1 MRKQLLLMLSL
12 LLYAVGMAAQQP
24 DWGYN
29 PNAYPDEHVIYVG
42 LVDDQGSAVQ
52 SFNENTY
59 LGAFIDGEC
68 RGLAKVSQKS
78 VSDTKTIY
86 YFALRVKGSDTD
98 NGKAISFRLS
108 VPGANT
114 SYIYNDLQPAA
125 DAVTYTNKKTTGT
138 LSDLF
143 PLKFIQPLYYAFTQ
157 ETVSVKVGEQLNLL
171 DYITFEPANANIPE
185 LNWNMYDESWRENVN
200 IEGNKLTAIKSTG
213 KYGAV
218 GIFPKLWDMKN
229 TGDHT
234 SINVRVIQPATS
246 IELRDEYKNGI
257 TVNLGDTAAL
267 NTVLRSGYTTSPA
280 DCNEEL
286 TWKSS
291 DETALLP
298 MIGSDIGKFNPVKAG
313 TYTMTLSGENASV
326 DLKVTVIKPVEYI
339 NPVGTVKVIKM
350 YVGENLLDILPSG
363 YKVMPEDAAD
373 RSVRYE
379 VNQSYSDQ
387 GVYEDGDG
395 AYKYTDIFGNLY
407 FNEGDEMIALKSGRV
422 RVTIRSV
429 QNPQASCEYEV
440 IVKDGPT
447 SITFKQEE
455 MTFLLPIKDTDKSDI
470 SEDIR
475 NNIIMTPSWPKYDEN
490 ESYDKR
496 STLLYIQ
503 FVKDVTSDT
512 EVITLDYDFTEDKLS
527 ASIVNAG
534 RGSVGVIYLSER
546 TVASEEGLKNEE
558 VEIMKKFSVV
568 VMESLKGFNVDNY
581 VEMVSTETR
590 DFVLTPDPVGAEVDP
605 SRVEVTITPNSYL
618 PEEWKSMVEIV
629 PTDESKLNYTIIPHS
644 VGRATISVKL
654 DGVEVA
660 TSNVLIGQRYM
671 QKAGW
676 KWTSF
681 YAGGVRWNSP
691 EYELG
696 NVVEEIRS
704 EDALLHND
712 PEYGYFGDLNS
723 LGTGTCYKIKVKEE
737 EPGLLDL
744 RIMYTGAYEDMQT
757 HRQIVPM
764 WNWLGNPYQYDHDIN
779 SVFSTED
786 SNANNFNVGDR
797 IVSKDDGFAEYNG
810 EKWTGTLITL
820 HAGLGYMYFNA
831 GSENVDMEYQRESLM
846 PQGTPV
852 MNAPQHKQS
861 VWTYNSAPFA
871 DNMTIV
877 ADLGND
883 YSAER
888 FTVGAFVGDECRG
901 EGEMI
906 DGKCFITVHADKGE
920 TISFKLHDAVSG
932 EMRTINEQMPF
943 AKMAGSLRAPQRLT
957 VGGIVTGITSADI
970 ASSGIAIV
978 DGQITVQGM
987 DVADIIVCNAS
998 GAVVST
1004 GETTVAGLPSGV
1016 YVVKVKTKDGKTVT
1030 KKLVK

>member
-1 MRKQLLLMLSL
+1 MLSL

-52 SFNENTY
+52 SFNDNTY

-68 RGLAKVSQKS
+68 RGLAKVSRYS
-78 VSDTKTIY
+78 VSDTQTIY
-86 YFALRVKGSDTD
+86 YFALRVKGTNTD
-98 NGKAISFRLS
+98 NGKAISYRLS
-108 VPGANT
+108 EGGNHSFVF
-114 SYIYNDLQPAA
+114 NDLKPAA
-125 DAVTYTNKKTTGT
+125 NAVTYTNNGTTGK
-138 LSDLF
+138 LSALYQ
-143 PLKFIQPLYYAFTQ
+143 LTFIRPGYYSIVQP
-157 ETVSVKVGEQLNLL
+157 EVSVKVGAEFNLL
-171 DYITFEPANANIPE
+171 DHITFEPANANIPE
-185 LNWNMYDESWRENVN
+185 MNWTMGQGEKENEYAS
-200 IEGNKLTAIKSTG
+200 IKGNTFKALKSTG
-213 KYGAV
+213 KYGSV
-218 GIFPKLWDMKN
+218 SVSPNLWGMKP
-229 TGDHT
+229 TGQYT
-234 SINVRVIQPATS
+234 KVSVRVIQPATS
-246 IELRDEYKNGI
+246 IELRDEYKNCI

-267 NTVLRSGYTTSPA
+267 NTVLRSGYTTAPD

-291 DETALLP
+291 DETAILP
-298 MIGSDIGKFNPVKAG
+298 MIGSDIGKFNPVKTG

-326 DLKVTVIKPVEYI
+326 DLNVTVIKPVKYI
-339 NPVGTVKVIKM
+339 EMVGSVKTIKM
-350 YVGENLLDILPSG
+350 FLGENLLDILPAG
-363 YKVMPEDAAD
+363 YKVMPEDATD
-373 RSVRYE
+373 RSVHYK
-379 VNQSYSDQ
+379 VNQSFSDQ

-395 AYKYTDIFGNLY
+395 AYMYTDIFGDEY
-407 FNEGDEMIALKSGRV
+407 FNEGDEMIALKPGRV
-422 RVTIRSV
+422 RVTINST
-429 QNPQASCEYEV
+429 QNSRAYCEYEV
-440 IVKDGPT
+440 IVKRGPT
-447 SITFKQEE
+447 NITFKQEE
-455 MTFLLPIKDTDKSDI
+455 MTFLMPRKDTDKWDI

-475 NNIIMTPSWPKYDEN
+475 NNIIMTPSWPKYDEY
-490 ESYDKR
+490 EEYDIAQSDLDIRSYTKAVH
-496 STLLYIQ
+496 LY
-503 FVKDVTSDT
+503 
-512 EVITLDYDFTEDKLS
+512 YDFKNDILS
-527 ASIVNAG
+527 ALIDSIGGG
-534 RGSVGVIYLSER
+534 RINVSYSSER
-546 TVASEEGLKNEE
+546 TIATEEGLQNDEYR
-558 VEIMKKFSVV
+558 ISNHFNITIL
-568 VMESLKGFNVDNY
+568 ESLKGFKVDGY
-581 VEMVSTETR
+581 VDMVSTETR
-590 DFVLTPDPVGAEVDP
+590 DFVLTPDPVDAEVDP
-605 SRVEVTITPNSYL
+605 SRVEVTIVDANV
-618 PEEWKSMVEIV
+618 PEMWKSIVEIE
-629 PTDESKLNYTIIPHS
+629 PTDETKLNYTINPRS
-644 VGRATISVKL
+644 VGTATISVKL
-654 DGVEVA
+654 DGEEVA
-660 TSNVLIGQRYM
+660 TSFVRIGQRYM

-681 YAGGVRWNSP
+681 YAGGVSWNSP

-712 PEYGYFGDLNS
+712 PEYGYFGDINRLES
-723 LGTGTCYKIKVKEE
+723 GTCSKIKVKEE

-744 RIMYTGAYEDMQT
+744 RIMYTGAYEDMRT

-786 SNANNFNVGDR
+786 ANANKFNVGDR
-797 IVSKDDGFAEYNG
+797 IVSKDNGFAEYNG
-810 EKWTGTLITL
+810 EKWTGTLTTL

-831 GSENVDMEYQRESLM
+831 ASDTIDMEYQREGRM

-957 VGGIVTGITSADI
+957 VGGIVTGITAADI
-970 ASSGIAIV
+970 ASSGIAVV

-987 DVADIIVCNAS
+987 DVADVIVCNAS

-1004 GETTVAGLPSGV
+1004 GETTVTGLPSGV

>member
-1 MRKQLLLMLSL
+1 
-12 LLYAVGMAAQQP
+12 MAAQQP

-42 LVDDQGSAVQ
+42 LTEGSLDNCGQ
-52 SFNENTY
+52 KELPENTY

-68 RGLAKVSQKS
+68 RGLAKVQKKSLS
-78 VSDTKTIY
+78 VALTIN
-86 YFALRVKGSDTD
+86 YFPLRVKGDTND
-98 NGKAISFRLS
+98 EGKAISFRLLY
-108 VPGANT
+108 PGGQL
-114 SYIYNDLQPAA
+114 SYVYDLQPAA

-143 PLKFIQPLYYAFTQ
+143 PLKFIQPLYYGFTQ
-157 ETVSVKVGEQLNLL
+157 ETVSVKVGEQINLL

-185 LNWNMYDESWRENVN
+185 LNWNMYEESENVI

-213 KYGAV
+213 KYGSV
-218 GIFPKLWDMKN
+218 GVFPKLWDMKN
-229 TGDHT
+229 TGQYSD
-234 SINVRVIQPATS
+234 INIRVIQPATS

-267 NTVLRSGYTTSPA
+267 NTVLRSGYTTAPA

-291 DETALLP
+291 DETAIRP
-298 MIGSDIGKFNPVKAG
+298 MTSESNLGKFEPVKTG

-326 DLKVTVIKPVEYI
+326 DLKVTVIKPVESI
-339 NPVGTVKVIKM
+339 IPVGSVKTIKM
-350 YVGENLLDILPSG
+350 FVGENLLNILPSG
-363 YKVMPEDAAD
+363 YKVMPEDATD
-373 RSVRYE
+373 RSVKYE
-379 VNQSYSDQ
+379 VNQSFSDQ

-395 AYKYTDIFGNLY
+395 AYKYTDIFGDLY
-407 FNEGDEMIALKSGRV
+407 FNEGDEMIALKPGRV
-422 RVTIRSV
+422 RVTINST
-429 QNPQASCEYEV
+429 QNSRAYCEYEV
-440 IVKDGPT
+440 IVKRGPT
-447 SITFKQEE
+447 NITFKQEE
-455 MTFLLPIKDTDKSDI
+455 MTFLMPRKDTDKWDI

-475 NNIIMTPSWPKYDEN
+475 NNIIMTPSWPKYEEYEEYDIA
-490 ESYDKR
+490 ESDLDILSFTKAVN
-496 STLLYIQ
+496 LYYN
-503 FVKDVTSDT
+503 FEKDS
-512 EVITLDYDFTEDKLS
+512 LS
-527 ASIVNAG
+527 ASIDSIGGG
-534 RGSVGVIYLSER
+534 RINVSYSSER
-546 TVASEEGLKNEE
+546 TIATEEGLQNDEYR
-558 VEIMKKFSVV
+558 ISNHFNITIL
-568 VMESLKGFNVDNY
+568 ESLKGFKVDEY

-590 DFVLTPDPVGAEVDP
+590 DFVLTPDPVDAEVDP
-605 SRVEVTITPNSYL
+605 SRVEVTIVDASV
-618 PEEWKSMVEIV
+618 PEMWKSIVEIV
-629 PTDESKLNYTIIPHS
+629 PTDETMLNYTIKPHS

-660 TSNVLIGQRYM
+660 TSYVGIGQRYI

-676 KWTSF
+676 KWTSL
-681 YAGGVRWNSP
+681 YSGGVSWNSP

-696 NVVEEIRS
+696 DVVEEIRS

-712 PEYGYFGDLNS
+712 PEYGYFGDLNRLES
-723 LGTGTCYKIKVKEE
+723 GTCYKIKVKEE
-737 EPGLLDL
+737 EPGLLNL
-744 RIMYTGAYEDMQT
+744 RIYPGGYEDMRPY
-757 HRQIVPM
+757 RQIVPM

-786 SNANNFNVGDR
+786 ANANKFNVGDR
-797 IVSKDDGFAEYNG
+797 IVSKDNGFAEYNG
-810 EKWTGTLITL
+810 EKWTGTLTTL

-831 GSENVDMEYQRESLM
+831 ASDTINMELKYEWNM

-957 VGGIVTGITSADI
+957 VGGIVTGITAADI
-970 ASSGIAIV
+970 ASSGIAVV

-987 DVADIIVCNAS
+987 DVADVIVCNAS

-1004 GETTVAGLPSGV
+1004 GETTVTGLPSGV

>member
-1 MRKQLLLMLSL
+1 MLSL

-42 LVDDQGSAVQ
+42 LVDDQGNAVQ
-52 SFNENTY
+52 SFNDNTY
-59 LGAFIDGEC
+59 LGAFIEGEC
-68 RGLAKVSQKS
+68 RGLAKVSRYS
-78 VSDTKTIY
+78 VSDTQTIY
-86 YFALRVKGSDTD
+86 YFALRVKGTNTD
-98 NGKAISFRLS
+98 NGKAISYRLS
-108 VPGANT
+108 VGGNQ
-114 SYIYNDLQPAA
+114 SFVFNDLKPAA
-125 DAVTYTNKKTTGT
+125 NAVTYTNNGTTGK
-138 LSDLF
+138 LSALYQ
-143 PLKFIQPLYYAFTQ
+143 LTFIRPGYYSIVQP
-157 ETVSVKVGEQLNLL
+157 EVSVKVGAEFNLL
-171 DYITFEPANANIPE
+171 DHITFEPANANIPE
-185 LNWNMYDESWRENVN
+185 MNWTMGQGEKENEYAS
-200 IEGNKLTAIKSTG
+200 IKGNTFKALKSTG
-213 KYGAV
+213 KYSWVNVSPNLLG
-218 GIFPKLWDMKN
+218 MKP
-229 TGDHT
+229 TGQYT
-234 SINVRVIQPATS
+234 TVSVRVIQPATS

-267 NTVLRSGYTTSPA
+267 NTVLRSGYTTAPA
-280 DCNEEL
+280 DCNEKL

-291 DETALLP
+291 DETAILP
-298 MIGSDIGKFNPVKAG
+298 MEGNDIGKFEPVKTG

-339 NPVGTVKVIKM
+339 TPVGRVKEIKM
-350 YVGENLLDILPSG
+350 YIGDNLLSILPSG
-363 YKVMPEDAAD
+363 YKVMPEDATD

-379 VNQSYSDQ
+379 VLPSYNQDQ
-387 GVYEDGDG
+387 EFKYNEILEDNGSEG
-395 AYKYTDIFGNLY
+395 IFARKPGRAR
-407 FNEGDEMIALKSGRV
+407 IAIISN
-422 RVTIRSV
+422 
-429 QNPQASCEYEV
+429 QNPQATCTYEV

-447 SITFKQEE
+447 NITFKQEE
-455 MTFLLPIKDTDKSDI
+455 MTFLMPIKDTDKWDI

-475 NNIIMTPSWPKYDEN
+475 NNIIMTPSWPKYEEY
-490 ESYDKR
+490 ESYDIAQ
-496 STLLYIQ
+496 SNLDISSLTDA
-503 FVKDVTSDT
+503 VKLS
-512 EVITLDYDFTEDKLS
+512 YDFKKDSLS
-527 ASIVNAG
+527 ASVVK
-534 RGSVGVIYLSER
+534 VGEGWIDISYSSER
-546 TVASEEGLKNEE
+546 TIATEEGLQNDEYYISNHFH
-558 VEIMKKFSVV
+558 VTIL
-568 VMESLKGFNVDNY
+568 ESLKGFKVDGY
-581 VEMVSTETR
+581 VDMVSTETR

-605 SRVEVTITPNSYL
+605 SRVEVTITPNTYVS
-618 PEEWKSMVEIV
+618 EEWKSIVEIE
-629 PTDESKLNYTIIPHS
+629 PTDETMLNYTIKPHS

-654 DGVEVA
+654 DGEEVA
-660 TSNVLIGQRYM
+660 TSYVSIGQRYM

-681 YAGGVRWNSP
+681 YGGGVRWNSP

-712 PEYGYFGDLNS
+712 PEYGYFGDIYS
-723 LGTGTCYKIKVKEE
+723 LETGECYKIKVKEE

-744 RIMYTGAYEDMQT
+744 RIMYTGGYEDMQT

-779 SVFSTED
+779 SVFVKEE
-786 SNANNFNVGDR
+786 NRNVFNVGDR
-797 IVSKDDGFAEYNG
+797 IVSKDNGFAEYNG
-810 EKWTGTLITL
+810 EKWTGTLTTL

-831 GSENVDMEYQRESLM
+831 GSENVDMEYLHEGSM

-920 TISFKLHDAVSG
+920 TISFKLHDAVSD

-957 VGGIVTGITSADI
+957 VGGIVTGITAADI
-970 ASSGIAIV
+970 ASSGIAVV

-987 DVADIIVCNAS
+987 DVADVIVCNAS

>member
-1 MRKQLLLMLSL
+1 MLSL

-29 PNAYPDEHVIYVG
+29 PNAYPDEHVIFVG
-42 LVDDQGSAVQ
+42 LVDDQGNAVQ
-52 SFNENTY
+52 SFNDNTY

-68 RGLAKVSQKS
+68 RGLAKVSRYS
-78 VSDTKTIY
+78 VSDTQTIY
-86 YFALRVKGSDTD
+86 YFALRVKGTNTD
-98 NGKAISFRLS
+98 NGKAISYRLS
-108 VPGANT
+108 VGGNQ
-114 SYIYNDLQPAA
+114 SFVFNDLKPAA
-125 DAVTYTNKKTTGT
+125 NAVTYTNNGTTGK
-138 LSDLF
+138 LSALYQ
-143 PLKFIQPLYYAFTQ
+143 LTFIRPGYYSIVQP
-157 ETVSVKVGEQLNLL
+157 EVSVKVGAEFNLL
-171 DYITFEPANANIPE
+171 DHITFEPANANIPE
-185 LNWNMYDESWRENVN
+185 MNWTMGQGEKENEYAS
-200 IEGNKLTAIKSTG
+200 IKGNTFKALKSTG
-213 KYGAV
+213 KYGWV
-218 GIFPKLWDMKN
+218 NVSPNLLGMKP
-229 TGDHT
+229 TGQYT
-234 SINVRVIQPATS
+234 EVSVRVIQPATS

-267 NTVLRSGYTTSPA
+267 NTVLRSGYTTAPA

-291 DETALLP
+291 DETAIRP
-298 MIGSDIGKFNPVKAG
+298 MEGNDIGKFNPVKTG

-339 NPVGTVKVIKM
+339 NPVGRVKEIKM
-350 YVGENLLDILPSG
+350 YIGNNLLDILPSG
-363 YKVMPEDAAD
+363 YKVMPEDATD

-379 VNQSYSDQ
+379 VLPSYNQDQ
-387 GVYEDGDG
+387 EFKYNEILEDKGSEG
-395 AYKYTDIFGNLY
+395 IFARKPGRAR
-407 FNEGDEMIALKSGRV
+407 IAIISN
-422 RVTIRSV
+422 
-429 QNPQASCEYEV
+429 QNPQATCTYEV

-447 SITFKQEE
+447 NITFKQEE
-455 MTFLLPIKDTDKSDI
+455 MTFLMPIKDTDKWDI

-475 NNIIMTPSWPKYDEN
+475 NNIIMTPSWPKYEEY
-490 ESYDKR
+490 ESYDIAQ
-496 STLLYIQ
+496 SNLDISSLTDA
-503 FVKDVTSDT
+503 VKLS
-512 EVITLDYDFTEDKLS
+512 YDFKKDIIS
-527 ASIVNAG
+527 ASIVK
-534 RGSVGVIYLSER
+534 VGEGWIDISYSSER
-546 TVASEEGLKNEE
+546 TIATEEGLQNDEYYISNHFH
-558 VEIMKKFSVV
+558 VTIL
-568 VMESLKGFNVDNY
+568 ESLKGFNVDGY

-605 SRVEVTITPNSYL
+605 SRVEVTITPDSYVS
-618 PEEWKSMVEIV
+618 EEWKSMVEIV
-629 PTDESKLNYTIIPHS
+629 PTDETMLNYTIRPHS

-660 TSNVLIGQRYM
+660 TSHVGIGQRYM

-676 KWTSF
+676 KWTSL
-681 YAGGVRWNSP
+681 YSGGVSWNSP

-696 NVVEEIRS
+696 DVVEEIRS

-712 PEYGYFGDLNS
+712 PEYGYFGDLNR
-723 LGTGTCYKIKVKEE
+723 LEPGTCYKIKVKEE
-737 EPGLLDL
+737 EPGLLNL
-744 RIMYTGAYEDMQT
+744 RIYPGGYEDMRPY
-757 HRQIVPM
+757 RQIVPM

-786 SNANNFNVGDR
+786 AYANKFNVGDR
-797 IVSKDDGFAEYNG
+797 IVSKDNGFAEYNG
-810 EKWTGTLITL
+810 EKWTGTLTTL

-831 GSENVDMEYQRESLM
+831 ASDTINMELKYEWNM

-871 DNMTIV
+871 DNMTII

-957 VGGIVTGITSADI
+957 VGGIVTGITAADI
-970 ASSGIAIV
+970 ASSGIAVV

-987 DVADIIVCNAS
+987 DVADVIVCNAS

>member
-1 MRKQLLLMLSL
+1 
-12 LLYAVGMAAQQP
+12 MAAQQP

-42 LVDDQGSAVQ
+42 LVDDKGSAVQ
-52 SFNENTY
+52 SFNDNTY

-68 RGLAKVSQKS
+68 RGLAKVSRYS
-78 VSDTKTIY
+78 VSDTQTIY
-86 YFALRVKGSDTD
+86 YFALRVKGTNTD
-98 NGKAISFRLS
+98 NGKAISYRLS
-108 VPGANT
+108 VGGNH
-114 SYIYNDLQPAA
+114 SFVFNDLKPAA
-125 DAVTYTNKKTTGT
+125 NAVTYTNNGTTGK
-138 LSDLF
+138 LSALYQ
-143 PLKFIQPLYYAFTQ
+143 LTFIRPGYYSIVQP
-157 ETVSVKVGEQLNLL
+157 EVRVKVGAEFNLL

-185 LNWNMYDESWRENVN
+185 MDWTMGQGEKENEYAS
-200 IEGNKLTAIKSTG
+200 IKGNTFKAFKSTG
-213 KYGAV
+213 KYGSV
-218 GIFPKLWDMKN
+218 SVSPNLWGMKP
-229 TGDHT
+229 TGQYT
-234 SINVRVIQPATS
+234 KVSVRVIQPATS

-267 NTVLRSGYTTSPA
+267 NTVLRSGYTTAPA

-291 DETALLP
+291 DETAILP

-326 DLKVTVIKPVEYI
+326 DLKVTVIKPVE
-339 NPVGTVKVIKM
+339 KIKM
-350 YVGENLLDILPSG
+350 VGSVKTIKMFLGENLLDILPAG
-363 YKVMPEDAAD
+363 YKVMPEDATD
-373 RSVRYE
+373 RSVHYE
-379 VNQSYSDQ
+379 VNQGYYQ
-387 GVYEDGDG
+387 GVHEDVDG
-395 AYKYTDIFGNLY
+395 TYKYTDIFGDEF
-407 FNEGDEMIALKSGRV
+407 FNEGDEMIALKPGRV

-440 IVKDGPT
+440 IVKRGPT
-447 SITFKQEE
+447 NITFKQEE
-455 MTFLLPIKDTDKSDI
+455 MTFLMPRKDTDKWDI

-475 NNIIMTPSWPKYDEN
+475 NNIIMTPSWPKYDKYE
-490 ESYDKR
+490 EYDIAQSDLDILSFTKAVH
-496 STLLYIQ
+496 LY
-503 FVKDVTSDT
+503 
-512 EVITLDYDFTEDKLS
+512 YDFKNDILS
-527 ASIVNAG
+527 ALIDSIGQGWIDV
-534 RGSVGVIYLSER
+534 SYSSER
-546 TVASEEGLKNEE
+546 TIATETGLQNDKYRISNHFN
-558 VEIMKKFSVV
+558 ITIL
-568 VMESLKGFNVDNY
+568 ESLKGFKVDGY
-581 VEMVSTETR
+581 VDMVSTETR
-590 DFVLTPDPVGAEVDP
+590 DFVLTPDPVDAEVDP
-605 SRVEVTITPNSYL
+605 SRVEVTITPDSYVS
-618 PEEWKSMVEIV
+618 EEWKSIVEIV
-629 PTDESKLNYTIIPHS
+629 PTDETMLNYTIKPHS
-644 VGRATISVKL
+644 VGNATISVKL

-660 TSNVLIGQRYM
+660 TSHVGIGQRYM

-676 KWTSF
+676 KWASL
-681 YAGGVRWNSP
+681 YGGGVRWNSP

-712 PEYGYFGDLNS
+712 PEYGYFGDINRLES
-723 LGTGTCYKIKVKEE
+723 GTCYKIKVKEE

-744 RIMYTGAYEDMQT
+744 RIMYTGAYEDMRT

-786 SNANNFNVGDR
+786 AYANKFNVGDR

-810 EKWTGTLITL
+810 EKWTGTLTTL

-831 GSENVDMEYQRESLM
+831 ASDTIDMEYLRESLM

-957 VGGIVTGITSADI
+957 VGGIVTGITAADI
-970 ASSGIAIV
+970 ASSGIAVV

-987 DVADIIVCNAS
+987 DVADVIVCNAS

-1004 GETTVAGLPSGV
+1004 GETTVTGLPSGV

>member
-1 MRKQLLLMLSL
+1 MLSL

-29 PNAYPDEHVIYVG
+29 PNAYPDEHVIFVG

-52 SFNENTY
+52 SFNDNTY

-68 RGLAKVSQKS
+68 RGLAKVSRYS
-78 VSDTKTIY
+78 VSDTQTIY
-86 YFALRVKGSDTD
+86 YFALRVKGTNTD
-98 NGKAISFRLS
+98 NGKAISYRLS
-108 VPGANT
+108 VGGNQ
-114 SYIYNDLQPAA
+114 SFVFNDLKPAA
-125 DAVTYTNKKTTGT
+125 NAVTYTNNGTTGK
-138 LSDLF
+138 LSALYQ
-143 PLKFIQPLYYAFTQ
+143 LTFIRPGYYSIVQP
-157 ETVSVKVGEQLNLL
+157 EVNVKVGAEFNLL
-171 DYITFEPANANIPE
+171 DHITFEPANANIPE
-185 LNWNMYDESWRENVN
+185 MNWTMGQGEKENEYAS
-200 IEGNKLTAIKSTG
+200 IKGNTFKALKSTG
-213 KYGAV
+213 KYIWVSVSPNLLG
-218 GIFPKLWDMKN
+218 MKP
-229 TGDHT
+229 TGQYT
-234 SINVRVIQPATS
+234 EISVRVIQPATS

-267 NTVLRSGYTTSPA
+267 NTVLRSGYTTAPA

-291 DETALLP
+291 DETAILP
-298 MIGSDIGKFNPVKAG
+298 MEGNDIGKFNPVKTG

-339 NPVGTVKVIKM
+339 NPVGRVKEIKM
-350 YVGENLLDILPSG
+350 YIGDNLLDILPSG
-363 YKVMPEDAAD
+363 YKVMPEDATD

-379 VNQSYSDQ
+379 VLPSYNQDQ
-387 GVYEDGDG
+387 EFKYNEILEDKGSEG
-395 AYKYTDIFGNLY
+395 IFARKPGRAR
-407 FNEGDEMIALKSGRV
+407 IAIISN
-422 RVTIRSV
+422 
-429 QNPQASCEYEV
+429 QNPQASCTYEV

-447 SITFKQEE
+447 NITFKQEE
-455 MTFLLPIKDTDKSDI
+455 MTFLMPIKDTDKWDI

-475 NNIIMTPSWPKYDEN
+475 NNIIMTPSWPKYEEY
-490 ESYDKR
+490 ESYDIAQ
-496 STLLYIQ
+496 SNLDISSLTDA
-503 FVKDVTSDT
+503 VKLS
-512 EVITLDYDFTEDKLS
+512 YDFKKDIIS
-527 ASIVNAG
+527 ASVVK
-534 RGSVGVIYLSER
+534 VGEGWIDISYSSER
-546 TVASEEGLKNEE
+546 TIATEEGLQNDEYYISNHFH
-558 VEIMKKFSVV
+558 VTIL
-568 VMESLKGFNVDNY
+568 ESLKGFKVDGY
-581 VEMVSTETR
+581 VDMVSTETR
-590 DFVLTPDPVGAEVDP
+590 DFVLTPDPVDAEVDP
-605 SRVEVTITPNSYL
+605 SRVEVTIEDASV
-618 PEEWKSMVEIV
+618 PEMWKSIVEIV
-629 PTDESKLNYTIIPHS
+629 PTDETMLNYTIRPHS

-660 TSNVLIGQRYM
+660 TSHVGIGQRYM

-676 KWTSF
+676 KWTSL
-681 YAGGVRWNSP
+681 YSGGVSWNSP
-691 EYELG
+691 EIELG

-704 EDALLHND
+704 EDALLHDD
-712 PEYGYFGDLNS
+712 PEYGYFGDLNR
-723 LGTGTCYKIKVKEE
+723 LEPGTCYKIKVKEE
-737 EPGLLDL
+737 EPGLLNL
-744 RIMYTGAYEDMQT
+744 RIYPGGYEDMRPY
-757 HRQIVPM
+757 RQIVPM

-786 SNANNFNVGDR
+786 TYANKFNVGDR
-797 IVSKDDGFAEYNG
+797 IVSKDNGFAEYNG
-810 EKWTGTLITL
+810 EKWTGTLTTL

-831 GSENVDMEYQRESLM
+831 ASDTINMELKYEWNM

-877 ADLGND
+877 ADLGNE

-957 VGGIVTGITSADI
+957 VGGIVTGITAADI

-987 DVADIIVCNAS
+987 DVADVIVCNAS

-1004 GETTVAGLPSGV
+1004 GETTVTGLPSGV

>member
-1 MRKQLLLMLSL
+1 MLSL

-42 LVDDQGSAVQ
+42 LVDDKGSAVQ
-52 SFNENTY
+52 SFNANTY

-68 RGLAKVSQKS
+68 RGIAEVSQKS

-108 VPGANT
+108 IPGTNM
-114 SYIYNDLQPAA
+114 SYIYNDLKPAA
-125 DAVTYTNKKTTGT
+125 NAVTYTNKKTTGT
-138 LSDLF
+138 LSALY
-143 PLKFIQPLYYAFTQ
+143 PLTFIQSWVCGYTQ
-157 ETVSVKVGEQLNLL
+157 TFVRVKVGEEINLL
-171 DYITFEPANANIPE
+171 DYLKFTPENANIPE
-185 LNWNMYDESWRENVN
+185 LIWGINKNHREYVT
-200 IEGNKLTAIKSTG
+200 ITGNTLKALKST
-213 KYGAV
+213 KFVGAATV
-218 GIFPKLWDMKN
+218 SAKLNDFTFSSENQNLKI
-229 TGDHT
+229 T
-234 SINVRVIQPATS
+234 VIQPATS
-246 IELRDEYKNGI
+246 IELLDEYKNGI
-257 TVNLGDTAAL
+257 TVNLGDTSVL
-267 NTVLRSGYTTSPA
+267 NTVLHKCFTILPE
-280 DCNEEL
+280 DCNEKMW
-286 TWKSS
+286 WKSN
-291 DETALLP
+291 DETAIRP
-298 MIGSDIGKFNPVKAG
+298 MEGNDIGKFEPVKTG
-313 TYTMTLSGENASV
+313 TYTMTLGGEKASV

-339 NPVGTVKVIKM
+339 NPVGSVKTIKM
-350 YVGENLLDILPSG
+350 FVGENLLNILPAG

-373 RSVRYE
+373 RSVKYE

-407 FNEGDEMIALKSGRV
+407 FNEGDEMIALKPGRV

-429 QNPQASCEYEV
+429 QNPQVSCTYEV

-475 NNIIMTPSWPKYDEN
+475 NNIVMTPSWPKYDEN
-490 ESYDKR
+490 ESYDKL
-496 STLLYIQ
+496 STYLVIELSGYG
-503 FVKDVTSDT
+503 DT
-512 EVITLDYDFTEDKLS
+512 KPITLSYDFMEDKLS

-534 RGSVGVIYLSER
+534 RGTVNVLYSSER

-558 VEIMKKFSVV
+558 VEIIKAFNVV
-568 VMESLKGFNVDNY
+568 VMESLKGFNVDGY

-605 SRVEVTITPNSYL
+605 SRVEVTITPDSYV
-618 PEEWKSMVEIV
+618 PEEWKSIVEIV
-629 PTDESKLNYTIIPHS
+629 PTDETKLNYTILPHG

-660 TSNVLIGQRYM
+660 SSNVLIGQRYM

-681 YAGGVRWNSP
+681 YAGSVGWNSP

-696 NVVEEIRS
+696 DVVEEIRS

-712 PEYGYFGDLNS
+712 PEYGYFGDINRLE
-723 LGTGTCYKIKVKEE
+723 TGTCYKIKVKEE

-786 SNANNFNVGDR
+786 AYANNFNVGDR
-797 IVSKDDGFAEYNG
+797 IVSKDNGFAEYNG
-810 EKWTGTLITL
+810 EKWTGTLTTL

-877 ADLGND
+877 ADLGNE

-970 ASSGIAIV
+970 ASSGIAVV

-1004 GETTVAGLPSGV
+1004 GETTVTGLPSGV

>member
-1 MRKQLLLMLSL
+1 
-12 LLYAVGMAAQQP
+12 MAAQQP

-42 LVDDQGSAVQ
+42 LVDDKGSAVQ
-52 SFNENTY
+52 SFNANTY

-68 RGLAKVSQKS
+68 RGIAEVSQKS

-108 VPGANT
+108 IPGTNM
-114 SYIYNDLQPAA
+114 SYIYNDLKPAA
-125 DAVTYTNKKTTGT
+125 NAVTYTNKKTTGT
-138 LSDLF
+138 LSALY
-143 PLKFIQPLYYAFTQ
+143 PLTFIQSWVCGYTQ
-157 ETVSVKVGEQLNLL
+157 TFVSVKVGEEINLL
-171 DYITFEPANANIPE
+171 DYLKFTPENANIPE
-185 LNWNMYDESWRENVN
+185 LIWGINRNHREYVT
-200 IEGNKLTAIKSTG
+200 ITGNTLKALKST
-213 KYGAV
+213 KFVGAATV
-218 GIFPKLWDMKN
+218 SAKLKDFTFSSENQSLKI
-229 TGDHT
+229 T
-234 SINVRVIQPATS
+234 VIQPATS
-246 IELRDEYKNGI
+246 IELLDEYKNGI
-257 TVNLGDTAAL
+257 TVNLGDTSVL
-267 NTVLRSGYTTSPA
+267 NTVLHKCFNILPE
-280 DCNEEL
+280 DCNEKMW
-286 TWKSS
+286 WKSN
-291 DETALLP
+291 DETAIRP
-298 MIGSDIGKFNPVKAG
+298 MEGNDIGKFEPVKTG
-313 TYTMTLSGENASV
+313 TYTMTLGGEKASV

-339 NPVGTVKVIKM
+339 EMVGSVKTIKM
-350 YVGENLLDILPSG
+350 FVGENLLNILPAG
-363 YKVMPEDAAD
+363 YKVMPEDATD
-373 RSVRYE
+373 RSVKYE
-379 VNQSYSDQ
+379 VNQSFSDQ

-395 AYKYTDIFGNLY
+395 AYKYTDIFGDLY
-407 FNEGDEMIALKSGRV
+407 FNEGDEMIALKPGRV
-422 RVTIRSV
+422 RVTINST
-429 QNPQASCEYEV
+429 QNSRAYCEYEV
-440 IVKDGPT
+440 IVKRGPT
-447 SITFKQEE
+447 NITFKQEE
-455 MTFLLPIKDTDKSDI
+455 MTFLMPRKDTDKWDI

-475 NNIIMTPSWPKYDEN
+475 NNIIMTPSWPKYDEYEEYDIA
-490 ESYDKR
+490 ESDLDIR
-496 STLLYIQ
+496 SYTKAVKLYYN
-503 FVKDVTSDT
+503 F
-512 EVITLDYDFTEDKLS
+512 EEDSLS
-527 ASIVNAG
+527 ASIDSIGGG
-534 RGSVGVIYLSER
+534 RINVSYSSER
-546 TVASEEGLKNEE
+546 TIATEEGLQNDEYR
-558 VEIMKKFSVV
+558 ISNDFNITIL
-568 VMESLKGFNVDNY
+568 ESLKGFKVDGY

-590 DFVLTPDPVGAEVDP
+590 DFVLTPDPVDAEVDP
-605 SRVEVTITPNSYL
+605 SRVEVTIEDASV
-618 PEEWKSMVEIV
+618 PEMWKSIVDIV
-629 PTDESKLNYTIIPHS
+629 PTDETMLNYTIKPHS

-660 TSNVLIGQRYM
+660 TSYVGIGQRYM

-676 KWTSF
+676 KWTSL
-681 YAGGVRWNSP
+681 YSGGVSWNSP

-712 PEYGYFGDLNS
+712 PEYGYFGDINRLES
-723 LGTGTCYKIKVKEE
+723 GTCYKIKVKEE
-737 EPGLLDL
+737 EPGLLNL
-744 RIMYTGAYEDMQT
+744 RIYPGGYEDMRPY
-757 HRQIVPM
+757 RQIVPM

-786 SNANNFNVGDR
+786 ANANKFNVGDH
-797 IVSKDDGFAEYNG
+797 IVSKDNGFAEYNG
-810 EKWTGTLITL
+810 EKWTGTLTTL

-831 GSENVDMEYQRESLM
+831 ASDTINMELKYEWNM

-943 AKMAGSLRAPQRLT
+943 TKMAGSLRAPQRLT
-957 VGGIVTGITSADI
+957 VGGIVTGITAADI

-978 DGQITVQGM
+978 NGQITVQGM
-987 DVADIIVCNAS
+987 DVADVIVCNAS

-1004 GETTVAGLPSGV
+1004 GETTVTGLPSGV

>member
-1 MRKQLLLMLSL
+1 MLSL

-29 PNAYPDEHVIYVG
+29 PNAYPDEHVIFVG

-52 SFNENTY
+52 SFNDNTY
-59 LGAFIDGEC
+59 LGAFIEGEC
-68 RGLAKVSQKS
+68 RGLAKVSRYS
-78 VSDTKTIY
+78 VSDTQTIY
-86 YFALRVKGSDTD
+86 YFALRVKGTNTD
-98 NGKAISFRLS
+98 NGKAISYRLS
-108 VPGANT
+108 VGGNQ
-114 SYIYNDLQPAA
+114 SFVFNDLKPAA
-125 DAVTYTNKKTTGT
+125 NAVTYTNNGTTGK
-138 LSDLF
+138 LSALYQ
-143 PLKFIQPLYYAFTQ
+143 LTFIRPGYYSIVQP
-157 ETVSVKVGEQLNLL
+157 EVSVKVGAEFNLL
-171 DYITFEPANANIPE
+171 DHITFEPANANIPE
-185 LNWNMYDESWRENVN
+185 MNWTMGQGEKENEYAS
-200 IEGNKLTAIKSTG
+200 IKGNTFKALKSTG
-213 KYGAV
+213 KYIWVSVSPNLLG
-218 GIFPKLWDMKN
+218 MKP
-229 TGDHT
+229 TGQYT
-234 SINVRVIQPATS
+234 GVRVRVIQPATS

-267 NTVLRSGYTTSPA
+267 NTVLRSGYTTAPA

-291 DETALLP
+291 DETAIRP
-298 MIGSDIGKFNPVKAG
+298 MEGNDIGKFNPVKTG

-339 NPVGTVKVIKM
+339 TPVGRVKEIKM
-350 YVGENLLDILPSG
+350 YIGDNLLSILPSG
-363 YKVMPEDAAD
+363 YKVMPEDATD
-373 RSVRYE
+373 RSVHYE
-379 VNQSYSDQ
+379 VLPNYNQDQ
-387 GVYEDGDG
+387 EFKYNEILEDNGSEG
-395 AYKYTDIFGNLY
+395 IFARKPGRAR
-407 FNEGDEMIALKSGRV
+407 IAIISN
-422 RVTIRSV
+422 
-429 QNPQASCEYEV
+429 QNPQASCTYEV

-447 SITFKQEE
+447 NITFKQEE
-455 MTFLLPIKDTDKSDI
+455 MTFLMPIKDTDKWDI

-475 NNIIMTPSWPKYDEN
+475 NNIIMTPSWPKYEEY
-490 ESYDKR
+490 ESYDIAQ
-496 STLLYIQ
+496 SNLDISSLTDA
-503 FVKDVTSDT
+503 VKLS
-512 EVITLDYDFTEDKLS
+512 YDFKKDSLS
-527 ASIVNAG
+527 ASVVK
-534 RGSVGVIYLSER
+534 VGEGWIDISYSSER
-546 TVASEEGLKNEE
+546 TIATEEGLRNDEY
-558 VEIMKKFSVV
+558 EISNHFHVTI
-568 VMESLKGFNVDNY
+568 MESLKGFKVDEY

-605 SRVEVTITPNSYL
+605 SRVEVTITPDTYVS
-618 PEEWKSMVEIV
+618 EEWKSMVEIV
-629 PTDESKLNYTIIPHS
+629 PTDETMLNYTIRPHS
-644 VGRATISVKL
+644 VGRAIISVKL
-654 DGVEVA
+654 DGEEVA
-660 TSNVLIGQRYM
+660 SSNVLIGQRYM

-676 KWTSF
+676 KWASL
-681 YAGGVRWNSP
+681 YGGDVSWNSP

-712 PEYGYFGDLNS
+712 PEYGYFGDINRLES
-723 LGTGTCYKIKVKEE
+723 GTCYKIKVKEE

-744 RIMYTGAYEDMQT
+744 RIMYTGAYEDMRT

-779 SVFSTED
+779 SVFVKEE
-786 SNANNFNVGDR
+786 NRNVFNVGDR

-810 EKWTGTLITL
+810 EKWTGTLTTL
-820 HAGLGYMYFNA
+820 RAGLGYMYFNA
-831 GSENVDMEYQRESLM
+831 GSENVDMEYLREGSM

-871 DNMTIV
+871 DNMTII

-957 VGGIVTGITSADI
+957 VGGIVTGITAADI

-987 DVADIIVCNAS
+987 DVADVIVCNAS

-1004 GETTVAGLPSGV
+1004 GETTVTGLPSGV

>member
-42 LVDDQGSAVQ
+42 LVDDKGSAVQ

-68 RGLAKVSQKS
+68 RGLAKVSRYS

-86 YFALRVKGSDTD
+86 YFALRIKGSDTD
-98 NGKAISFRLS
+98 NGEAISFRLS
-108 VPGANT
+108 TGGNQSLVF
-114 SYIYNDLQPAA
+114 NDLKPAA
-125 DAVTYTNKKTTGT
+125 NAVTYTNNGTTGK
-138 LSDLF
+138 LSALYQ
-143 PLKFIQPLYYAFTQ
+143 LTFIRPGYYSIVQP
-157 ETVSVKVGEQLNLL
+157 EVSVKVGAEFNLL
-171 DYITFEPANANIPE
+171 DHITFEPANANIPE
-185 LNWNMYDESWRENVN
+185 LNWTMGQGEKENEYAS
-200 IEGNKLTAIKSTG
+200 IKGNTFKALKSTG
-213 KYGAV
+213 KYSWVNVSPNLLG
-218 GIFPKLWDMKN
+218 MKP
-229 TGDHT
+229 TGQYT
-234 SINVRVIQPATS
+234 KVSVRVIQPATS

-267 NTVLRSGYTTSPA
+267 NTVLRSGYTTAPA

-291 DETALLP
+291 DETAIRP
-298 MIGSDIGKFNPVKAG
+298 MTSESDLGKFEPVKPG

-326 DLKVTVIKPVEYI
+326 DLKVTVVKPVESI
-339 NPVGTVKVIKM
+339 IPVGSVKIIKM
-350 YVGENLLDILPSG
+350 YIGDNLLDILPSG
-363 YKVMPEDAAD
+363 YKVMPEDATD

-379 VNQSYSDQ
+379 VLPSYDKDQ
-387 GVYEDGDG
+387 EFKYNEILEDNGSEG
-395 AYKYTDIFGNLY
+395 IFARKPGRAR
-407 FNEGDEMIALKSGRV
+407 IAIISN
-422 RVTIRSV
+422 
-429 QNPQASCEYEV
+429 QNPQMVCEYEV

-447 SITFKQEE
+447 NISFKQDE
-455 MTFLLPIKDTDKSDI
+455 MTFLLPRKDTDKSDI

-475 NNIIMTPSWPKYDEN
+475 NNIIMTPSWPKYEEN
-490 ESYDKR
+490 EYYDIAQ
-496 STLLYIQ
+496 SN
-503 FVKDVTSDT
+503 
-512 EVITLDYDFTEDKLS
+512 LDISSLTDAVNVYYDFKKDSIS
-527 ASIVNAG
+527 ASIVK
-534 RGSVGVIYLSER
+534 VGEGWIDITYSSER
-546 TVASEEGLKNEE
+546 TIATEEGLKNDEY
-558 VEIMKKFSVV
+558 EISNHFHVTI
-568 VMESLKGFNVDNY
+568 MESLKGFNVDGY
-581 VEMVSTETR
+581 VDMVSTETR

-629 PTDESKLNYTIIPHS
+629 PTDESKLNYTILPHG
-644 VGRATISVKL
+644 VGSATISVKL
-654 DGVEVA
+654 DGEEVA
-660 TSNVLIGQRYM
+660 TSYVSIGQRYM

-676 KWTSF
+676 KWTSL
-681 YAGGVRWNSP
+681 YAGGVSWNSP

-704 EDALLHND
+704 ADALLHND
-712 PEYGYFGDLNS
+712 PEYGYFGDLNRLES
-723 LGTGTCYKIKVKEE
+723 GTCYKIKVKEE

-757 HRQIVPM
+757 YRQIVPM

-797 IVSKDDGFAEYNG
+797 IVSKDNGFAEYNG
-810 EKWTGTLITL
+810 EKWTGTLTTL

-987 DVADIIVCNAS
+987 DVADVIVCNAS

-1004 GETTVAGLPSGV
+1004 GETTVTGLPSGV

>member
-1 MRKQLLLMLSL
+1 M
-12 LLYAVGMAAQQP
+12 
-24 DWGYN
+24 N
-29 PNAYPDEHVIYVG
+29 
-42 LVDDQGSAVQ
+42 
-52 SFNENTY
+52 
-59 LGAFIDGEC
+59 
-68 RGLAKVSQKS
+68 
-78 VSDTKTIY
+78 
-86 YFALRVKGSDTD
+86 
-98 NGKAISFRLS
+98 
-108 VPGANT
+108 
-114 SYIYNDLQPAA
+114 
-125 DAVTYTNKKTTGT
+125 
-138 LSDLF
+138 
-143 PLKFIQPLYYAFTQ
+143 
-157 ETVSVKVGEQLNLL
+157 VKVGAEFNLL
-171 DYITFEPANANIPE
+171 DHITFEPANANIPE
-185 LNWNMYDESWRENVN
+185 MNWTMGQGEKENEYAS
-200 IEGNKLTAIKSTG
+200 IKGNTFKALKSTG
-213 KYGAV
+213 KYSWVSVSPNLLG
-218 GIFPKLWDMKN
+218 MKP
-229 TGDHT
+229 TGQYT
-234 SINVRVIQPATS
+234 EISVRVIQPATS

-267 NTVLRSGYTTSPA
+267 NTVLRSGYTTAPA

-291 DETALLP
+291 DETAIRP
-298 MIGSDIGKFNPVKAG
+298 MEGNDIGKFNPVKTG
-313 TYTMTLSGENASV
+313 TYTMTLGGENASV

-339 NPVGTVKVIKM
+339 NPVGRVKEIKM
-350 YVGENLLDILPSG
+350 YIGDNLLDILPSG
-363 YKVMPEDAAD
+363 YKVMPEDATD

-379 VNQSYSDQ
+379 VLPSYNQDQ
-387 GVYEDGDG
+387 EFKYNEILEDKGSEG
-395 AYKYTDIFGNLY
+395 IFARKPGRAR
-407 FNEGDEMIALKSGRV
+407 IAIISN
-422 RVTIRSV
+422 
-429 QNPQASCEYEV
+429 QNPQATCEYEV

-447 SITFKQEE
+447 NITFKQEE
-455 MTFLLPIKDTDKSDI
+455 MTFLMPIKDTDKWDI

-475 NNIIMTPSWPKYDEN
+475 NNIIMTPSWPKYEEY
-490 ESYDKR
+490 ESYDIAQ
-496 STLLYIQ
+496 SNLDISSLTDA
-503 FVKDVTSDT
+503 VKLS
-512 EVITLDYDFTEDKLS
+512 YDFKKDIIS
-527 ASIVNAG
+527 ASVVK
-534 RGSVGVIYLSER
+534 VGEGWIDISYSSER
-546 TVASEEGLKNEE
+546 TIATEEGLRNDEY
-558 VEIMKKFSVV
+558 EISNHFHVTIL
-568 VMESLKGFNVDNY
+568 ESLKGFKVDEY

-590 DFVLTPDPVGAEVDP
+590 DFVLTPDPVDAEVDP
-605 SRVEVTITPNSYL
+605 SRVEVTITPNSYVS
-618 PEEWKSMVEIV
+618 EEWKSIVEIV
-629 PTDESKLNYTIIPHS
+629 PTDKNKLNYTIRPHS
-644 VGRATISVKL
+644 VGRAIISVKL

-660 TSNVLIGQRYM
+660 SSNVLIGQRYM

-676 KWTSF
+676 KWASL
-681 YAGGVRWNSP
+681 YGGDVSWNSP
-691 EYELG
+691 EIELG

-704 EDALLHND
+704 EDALLYND
-712 PEYGYFGDLNS
+712 PEYGYFGDLNRLS
-723 LGTGTCYKIKVKEE
+723 TGECNKIKVKEE

-744 RIMYTGAYEDMQT
+744 RIMYTGAYEDMKT
-757 HRQIVPM
+757 HRQIVPK

-786 SNANNFNVGDR
+786 TYANKFNVGDR

-810 EKWTGTLITL
+810 EKWTGTLTTL
-820 HAGLGYMYFNA
+820 RAGLGYMYFNA
-831 GSENVDMEYQRESLM
+831 GSENVDMEYLREGSM

-871 DNMTIV
+871 DNMTII

-957 VGGIVTGITSADI
+957 VGGIVTGITAADI

-987 DVADIIVCNAS
+987 DVADVIVCNAS

-1004 GETTVAGLPSGV
+1004 GETTVTGLPSGV

>member
-1 MRKQLLLMLSL
+1 MLSL

-42 LVDDQGSAVQ
+42 LVDDQGNAVQ
-52 SFNENTY
+52 SFNDNTY
-59 LGAFIDGEC
+59 LGAFIEGEC

-78 VSDTKTIY
+78 VSDTQTIY
-86 YFALRVKGSDTD
+86 YFALRVKGTNTD
-98 NGKAISFRLS
+98 NGKAITYRLS
-108 VPGANT
+108 VGGNH
-114 SYIYNDLQPAA
+114 SFVFNDLKPAA
-125 DAVTYTNKKTTGT
+125 NAVTYTNNGTTGK
-138 LSDLF
+138 LSALYQ
-143 PLKFIQPLYYAFTQ
+143 LTFIRPGYYSIVQP
-157 ETVSVKVGEQLNLL
+157 EVSVKVGAEFNLL
-171 DYITFEPANANIPE
+171 DHITFEPANANIPE
-185 LNWNMYDESWRENVN
+185 MNWTMGQGEKENEYAS
-200 IEGNKLTAIKSTG
+200 IKGNTFKALKSTG
-213 KYGAV
+213 KYSWVSVSPNLLGMKPNGQYTAV
-218 GIFPKLWDMKN
+218 
-229 TGDHT
+229 
-234 SINVRVIQPATS
+234 SVRVIQPATS

-267 NTVLRSGYTTSPA
+267 NTVLRSGYTTAPA
-280 DCNEEL
+280 DCNEKL

-291 DETALLP
+291 DETAILP
-298 MIGSDIGKFNPVKAG
+298 MEGNDIGKFNPVKTG

-339 NPVGTVKVIKM
+339 NPVGRVKEIKM
-350 YVGENLLDILPSG
+350 YIGNNLLDILPSG
-363 YKVMPEDAAD
+363 YKVMPEDATD

-379 VNQSYSDQ
+379 VLPSYNKDQ
-387 GVYEDGDG
+387 EFKYNEILEDNGSEG
-395 AYKYTDIFGNLY
+395 IFARKPGRAR
-407 FNEGDEMIALKSGRV
+407 IAIISN
-422 RVTIRSV
+422 
-429 QNPQASCEYEV
+429 QNPQASCTYEV

-447 SITFKQEE
+447 NITFKQEE
-455 MTFLLPIKDTDKSDI
+455 MTFLMPIKDTDKWDI

-475 NNIIMTPSWPKYDEN
+475 NNIIMTPSWPKYEEY
-490 ESYDKR
+490 ESYDIAQ
-496 STLLYIQ
+496 SNLDISSLTDA
-503 FVKDVTSDT
+503 VKLS
-512 EVITLDYDFTEDKLS
+512 YDFKKDSLS
-527 ASIVNAG
+527 ASVVK
-534 RGSVGVIYLSER
+534 VGEGWIDISYSSER
-546 TVASEEGLKNEE
+546 TIATEEGLRNDEY
-558 VEIMKKFSVV
+558 EISNHFHVTIL
-568 VMESLKGFNVDNY
+568 ESLKGFKVDGY
-581 VEMVSTETR
+581 VDMVSTETR
-590 DFVLTPDPVGAEVDP
+590 DFVLTPDPVDAEVDP
-605 SRVEVTITPNSYL
+605 SRVEVTITPDTYVS
-618 PEEWKSMVEIV
+618 EEWKSMVEIV
-629 PTDESKLNYTIIPHS
+629 PTDETMLNYTIKPHS

-654 DGVEVA
+654 DGEEVA
-660 TSNVLIGQRYM
+660 TSYVSIGQRYM

-676 KWTSF
+676 KWTSL
-681 YAGGVRWNSP
+681 YSGGVSWNSP

-712 PEYGYFGDLNS
+712 PEYGYFGDLNR
-723 LGTGTCYKIKVKEE
+723 LEPGTCYKIKVKEE
-737 EPGLLDL
+737 EPGLLNL
-744 RIMYTGAYEDMQT
+744 RIYPGGYEDMRPY
-757 HRQIVPM
+757 RQIVPM

-786 SNANNFNVGDR
+786 TYANKFNVGDR
-797 IVSKDDGFAEYNG
+797 IVSKDNGFAEYNG
-810 EKWTGTLITL
+810 EKWTGTLTTL

-831 GSENVDMEYQRESLM
+831 ASDTINMELKYEWNM

-957 VGGIVTGITSADI
+957 VGGIVTGITAADT

-987 DVADIIVCNAS
+987 DVADVIVCNAS

>member
-1 MRKQLLLMLSL
+1 MLSL

-42 LVDDQGSAVQ
+42 LTEGSLDNCGQ
-52 SFNENTY
+52 KELPENTY

-68 RGLAKVSQKS
+68 RGLAKVQKKSLS
-78 VSDTKTIY
+78 VALTIN
-86 YFALRVKGSDTD
+86 YFPLRVKGDTND
-98 NGKAISFRLS
+98 EGKAISFRLLY
-108 VPGANT
+108 PGGQL
-114 SYIYNDLQPAA
+114 SYVYDLQPAA

-143 PLKFIQPLYYAFTQ
+143 PLKFIQPLYYGFTQ
-157 ETVSVKVGEQLNLL
+157 ETVSVKVGEQINLL

-185 LNWNMYDESWRENVN
+185 LNWNMYEESENVI

-213 KYGAV
+213 KYGSV
-218 GIFPKLWDMKN
+218 GVFPKLWDMKN
-229 TGDHT
+229 TGQYSD
-234 SINVRVIQPATS
+234 INIRVIQPATS

-267 NTVLRSGYTTSPA
+267 NTVLRSGYTTAPA

-291 DETALLP
+291 DETAIRP
-298 MIGSDIGKFNPVKAG
+298 MTSESDLGKFEPVKTG

-339 NPVGTVKVIKM
+339 KMVGSVKTIKM
-350 YVGENLLDILPSG
+350 FVGENLLNILPSG
-363 YKVMPEDAAD
+363 YKVMPEDATD
-373 RSVRYE
+373 RSVHYE
-379 VNQSYSDQ
+379 VNQSFSDQ

-395 AYKYTDIFGNLY
+395 AYKYTDIFGDIH
-407 FNEGDEMIALKSGRV
+407 FNEGAEMIALKPGRV
-422 RVTIRSV
+422 RVTINST
-429 QNPQASCEYEV
+429 QNSRAYCEYEV
-440 IVKDGPT
+440 IVKRGPT
-447 SITFKQEE
+447 NITFKQEE
-455 MTFLLPIKDTDKSDI
+455 MTFLMPRKDTDKWDI

-475 NNIIMTPSWPKYDEN
+475 NNIIMTPSWPKYEEYEEYDIAQSDLDIR
-490 ESYDKR
+490 SYTKAVK
-496 STLLYIQ
+496 LYYN
-503 FVKDVTSDT
+503 FEKDS
-512 EVITLDYDFTEDKLS
+512 LS
-527 ASIVNAG
+527 ASIDSIGQG
-534 RGSVGVIYLSER
+534 RINVSYSSER
-546 TVASEEGLKNEE
+546 TIATEEGLQNDEYR
-558 VEIMKKFSVV
+558 ISNHFNITIL
-568 VMESLKGFNVDNY
+568 ESLKGFKVDGY

-590 DFVLTPDPVGAEVDP
+590 DFVLTPDPVDAEVDP
-605 SRVEVTITPNSYL
+605 SRVEVTIVDASV
-618 PEEWKSMVEIV
+618 PEMWKSIVEIV
-629 PTDESKLNYTIIPHS
+629 PTDETMLNYTIKPHS

-660 TSNVLIGQRYM
+660 TSHVGIGQRYI

-676 KWTSF
+676 KWTSL
-681 YAGGVRWNSP
+681 YSGGVSWNSP

-696 NVVEEIRS
+696 DVVEEIRS

-712 PEYGYFGDLNS
+712 PEYGYFGDLNR
-723 LGTGTCYKIKVKEE
+723 LEPGTCYKIKVKEE
-737 EPGLLDL
+737 EPGLLNL
-744 RIMYTGAYEDMQT
+744 RIYPGGYEDMRPY
-757 HRQIVPM
+757 RQIVPM

-786 SNANNFNVGDR
+786 ANANKFNVGDR
-797 IVSKDDGFAEYNG
+797 IVSKDNGFAEYNG
-810 EKWTGTLITL
+810 EKWTGTLTTL

-831 GSENVDMEYQRESLM
+831 ASDTINMELKYEWNM

-871 DNMTIV
+871 DNMTII

-906 DGKCFITVHADKGE
+906 EGKCFITVHADKGE
-920 TISFKLHDAVSG
+920 TISFKLYDAVSG

-957 VGGIVTGITSADI
+957 VGGIVTGITAADI

-978 DGQITVQGM
+978 NGQITVQGM
-987 DVADIIVCNAS
+987 DVADVIVCNAS

-1004 GETTVAGLPSGV
+1004 GETTVTGLPSGV
-1016 YVVKVKTKDGKTVT
+1016 YVVKVKTMDGKTVT

>member
-1 MRKQLLLMLSL
+1 MLSL

-52 SFNENTY
+52 SFNDNTY

-68 RGLAKVSQKS
+68 RGLAKVSRYS
-78 VSDTKTIY
+78 VSDTQTIY
-86 YFALRVKGSDTD
+86 YFALRVKGTNTD
-98 NGKAISFRLS
+98 NGKAISYRLS
-108 VPGANT
+108 VGGDQ
-114 SYIYNDLQPAA
+114 SFVFNDLKPAA
-125 DAVTYTNKKTTGT
+125 NAVTYTNNGTTGK
-138 LSDLF
+138 LSALYQ
-143 PLKFIQPLYYAFTQ
+143 LTFIRPGYYSIVQP
-157 ETVSVKVGEQLNLL
+157 EVSVKVGAEFNLL
-171 DYITFEPANANIPE
+171 DHITFEPANANIPE
-185 LNWNMYDESWRENVN
+185 MNWTMGQGEKENEYAS
-200 IEGNKLTAIKSTG
+200 IKGNTFKALKSTG
-213 KYGAV
+213 KYGSV
-218 GIFPKLWDMKN
+218 SVSPNLWGMKP
-229 TGDHT
+229 TGQYT
-234 SINVRVIQPATS
+234 KVSIRIIQPATS

-267 NTVLRSGYTTSPA
+267 NTVLRSGYTTAPA

-286 TWKSS
+286 TWKSN

-298 MIGSDIGKFNPVKAG
+298 MIGSDIGKFNPVKTG

-339 NPVGTVKVIKM
+339 NPVGRVKEIKM
-350 YVGENLLDILPSG
+350 YIGDNLLDILPSG
-363 YKVMPEDAAD
+363 YKVMPEDATD

-379 VNQSYSDQ
+379 VLPSYNQDQ
-387 GVYEDGDG
+387 EFKYNEILEDNGSEG
-395 AYKYTDIFGNLY
+395 IFARKPGRAR
-407 FNEGDEMIALKSGRV
+407 IAIISN
-422 RVTIRSV
+422 
-429 QNPQASCEYEV
+429 QNPQAACTYEV

-447 SITFKQEE
+447 NITFKQEE
-455 MTFLLPIKDTDKSDI
+455 MTFLMPIKDTDKWDI

-475 NNIIMTPSWPKYDEN
+475 NNIIMTPSWPKYEEY
-490 ESYDKR
+490 ESYDIAQSNLDISSLTDAVK
-496 STLLYIQ
+496 LY
-503 FVKDVTSDT
+503 
-512 EVITLDYDFTEDKLS
+512 YDFKKDSLS
-527 ASIVNAG
+527 ASVVK
-534 RGSVGVIYLSER
+534 VGEGWIDISYSSER
-546 TVASEEGLKNEE
+546 TIATEEGLRNDEY
-558 VEIMKKFSVV
+558 EISNHFHVTI
-568 VMESLKGFNVDNY
+568 MESLKGFNVDGY

-605 SRVEVTITPNSYL
+605 SRVEVTITPDTYV

-629 PTDESKLNYTIIPHS
+629 PTDETMLNYTIRPHS
-644 VGRATISVKL
+644 VGRAIISVKL
-654 DGVEVA
+654 DGEEVA
-660 TSNVLIGQRYM
+660 TSHVEIGQRYM

-681 YAGGVRWNSP
+681 YAGSVRWNSP

-696 NVVEEIRS
+696 DVVEEIRS

-712 PEYGYFGDLNS
+712 PEYGYFGDINS
-723 LGTGTCYKIKVKEE
+723 LESGTCYKIKVKEE

-757 HRQIVPM
+757 SRRIVPM

-779 SVFSTED
+779 SVFVKEE
-786 SNANNFNVGDR
+786 NINVFNVGDR
-797 IVSKDDGFAEYNG
+797 IVSKDNGFAEYNG
-810 EKWTGTLITL
+810 EKWTGTLTTL

-957 VGGIVTGITSADI
+957 VGGIVTGITAADI
-970 ASSGIAIV
+970 ASSGIAVV

-987 DVADIIVCNAS
+987 DVADVIVCNAS

-1004 GETTVAGLPSGV
+1004 GETTVTGLPSGV

>member
-1 MRKQLLLMLSL
+1 
-12 LLYAVGMAAQQP
+12 MAAQQP

-52 SFNENTY
+52 SFNDNTY

-68 RGLAKVSQKS
+68 RGLAEVSQKS

-98 NGKAISFRLS
+98 NGKAISYRLS
-108 VPGANT
+108 VGGNH
-114 SYIYNDLQPAA
+114 SFVFNDLKPAA
-125 DAVTYTNKKTTGT
+125 NAVTYTNNGTTGK
-138 LSDLF
+138 LSALYQ
-143 PLKFIQPLYYAFTQ
+143 LTFIRPGYYSIVQP
-157 ETVSVKVGEQLNLL
+157 EVSVKVGAEFNLL
-171 DYITFEPANANIPE
+171 DHITFEPANANIPE
-185 LNWNMYDESWRENVN
+185 MNWTMGQGEKENEYAS
-200 IEGNKLTAIKSTG
+200 IKGNTFKALKSTG
-213 KYGAV
+213 KYSWV
-218 GIFPKLWDMKN
+218 NVSPNLWGMKP
-229 TGDHT
+229 TGQYT
-234 SINVRVIQPATS
+234 EVSVRVIQPATS

-267 NTVLRSGYTTSPA
+267 NTVLRSGYTTAPA

-291 DETALLP
+291 DETAIRP
-298 MIGSDIGKFNPVKAG
+298 MTSESDLGKFEPVKTG
-313 TYTMTLSGENASV
+313 TYTMTLGGENASV

-339 NPVGTVKVIKM
+339 NPVGYVKEIKM
-350 YVGENLLDILPSG
+350 YIGDNLLDILPSG
-363 YKVMPEDAAD
+363 YKVMPEDATD

-379 VNQSYSDQ
+379 VLPIYNQDQ
-387 GVYEDGDG
+387 EFKYNEILEDNGSEG
-395 AYKYTDIFGNLY
+395 IFARKPGRAR
-407 FNEGDEMIALKSGRV
+407 IAIISN
-422 RVTIRSV
+422 
-429 QNPQASCEYEV
+429 QNPQAACTYEV

-447 SITFKQEE
+447 NITFKQDE
-455 MTFLLPIKDTDKSDI
+455 MTFLMPIKDTDKWDI

-475 NNIIMTPSWPKYDEN
+475 NNIIMTPSWPKYDEYEEYDIAQSN
-490 ESYDKR
+490 LDISSLTDAVKLSYDFK
-496 STLLYIQ
+496 
-503 FVKDVTSDT
+503 KD
-512 EVITLDYDFTEDKLS
+512 IIS
-527 ASIVNAG
+527 ASIVK
-534 RGSVGVIYLSER
+534 VGEGWIDISYSSER
-546 TVASEEGLKNEE
+546 TIATEEGLQNDEY
-558 VEIMKKFSVV
+558 EISNHFHVTIL
-568 VMESLKGFNVDNY
+568 ESLKGFNVDGY

-605 SRVEVTITPNSYL
+605 SRVEVTITPDSYVS
-618 PEEWKSMVEIV
+618 EEWKSMVEIV
-629 PTDESKLNYTIIPHS
+629 PTDETMLNYTIRPHS
-644 VGRATISVKL
+644 VGRAIISVKL

-660 TSNVLIGQRYM
+660 SSNVLIGQRYM

-676 KWTSF
+676 KWASL
-681 YAGGVRWNSP
+681 YGGDVSWNSP

-712 PEYGYFGDLNS
+712 PEYGYFGDINRLES
-723 LGTGTCYKIKVKEE
+723 GTCYKIKVKEE

-744 RIMYTGAYEDMQT
+744 RIMYTGAYEDMRT

-786 SNANNFNVGDR
+786 AYANKFNVGDR
-797 IVSKDDGFAEYNG
+797 IVSKDNGFAEYNG
-810 EKWTGTLITL
+810 EKWTGTLTTL
-820 HAGLGYMYFNA
+820 RAGLGYMYFNA
-831 GSENVDMEYQRESLM
+831 GSENVDMEYLREGSM

-957 VGGIVTGITSADI
+957 VGGIVTGITAADI

-987 DVADIIVCNAS
+987 DVADVIVCNAS

-1004 GETTVAGLPSGV
+1004 GETTVTGLPSGV

>member
-1 MRKQLLLMLSL
+1 MLSL

-42 LVDDQGSAVQ
+42 LTEGSLDNCGQ
-52 SFNENTY
+52 KELPENTY

-68 RGLAKVSQKS
+68 RGLAKVQKKSLS
-78 VSDTKTIY
+78 VALTIN
-86 YFALRVKGSDTD
+86 YFPLRVKGDTND
-98 NGKAISFRLS
+98 EGKAISFRLLY
-108 VPGANT
+108 PGGQL
-114 SYIYNDLQPAA
+114 SYVYDLQPAA

-143 PLKFIQPLYYAFTQ
+143 PLKFIQPLYYGFTQ
-157 ETVSVKVGEQLNLL
+157 ETVSVKVGEQINLL

-185 LNWNMYDESWRENVN
+185 LNWNMYEESENVI

-213 KYGAV
+213 KYGSV
-218 GIFPKLWDMKN
+218 GVFPKLWDMKN
-229 TGDHT
+229 TGQYSD
-234 SINVRVIQPATS
+234 INIRVIQPATS

-267 NTVLRSGYTTSPA
+267 NTVLRSGYTTAPA

-286 TWKSS
+286 TWKSN
-291 DETALLP
+291 DETAILP
-298 MIGSDIGKFNPVKAG
+298 MIGSDIGKFNPVKTG

-339 NPVGTVKVIKM
+339 TPVGRVKEIKM
-350 YVGENLLDILPSG
+350 YIGDNLLSILPSG
-363 YKVMPEDAAD
+363 YKVMPEDATD

-379 VNQSYSDQ
+379 VLPSYNQDQ
-387 GVYEDGDG
+387 EFKYNEILEDNGSEG
-395 AYKYTDIFGNLY
+395 IFARKPGRAR
-407 FNEGDEMIALKSGRV
+407 IAIISN
-422 RVTIRSV
+422 
-429 QNPQASCEYEV
+429 QNPQATCTYEV

-447 SITFKQEE
+447 NITFKQEE
-455 MTFLLPIKDTDKSDI
+455 MTFLMPIKDTDKWDI

-475 NNIIMTPSWPKYDEN
+475 NNIIMTPSWPKYEEY
-490 ESYDKR
+490 ESYDIAQSNLDISSLTDAVK
-496 STLLYIQ
+496 LY
-503 FVKDVTSDT
+503 
-512 EVITLDYDFTEDKLS
+512 YDFKKDSLS
-527 ASIVNAG
+527 ASVVK
-534 RGSVGVIYLSER
+534 VGEGWIDISYSSER
-546 TVASEEGLKNEE
+546 TIATEEGLRNDEY
-558 VEIMKKFSVV
+558 EISNHFHVTI
-568 VMESLKGFNVDNY
+568 MESLKGFKVDGY
-581 VEMVSTETR
+581 VDMVSTETR

-605 SRVEVTITPNSYL
+605 SRVEVTIVDASV
-618 PEEWKSMVEIV
+618 PEMWKSIVEIV
-629 PTDESKLNYTIIPHS
+629 PTDETMLNYTIKPHS

-660 TSNVLIGQRYM
+660 TSHVGIGQRYM

-676 KWTSF
+676 KWTSL
-681 YAGGVRWNSP
+681 YSGGVSWNSP

-696 NVVEEIRS
+696 DVVEEIRS

-712 PEYGYFGDLNS
+712 PEYGYFGDLNR
-723 LGTGTCYKIKVKEE
+723 LEPGECYKIKVKEE
-737 EPGLLDL
+737 EPGLLNL
-744 RIMYTGAYEDMQT
+744 RIYPGGYEDMRPY
-757 HRQIVPM
+757 RQIVPM

-786 SNANNFNVGDR
+786 ASANKFNVGDR
-797 IVSKDDGFAEYNG
+797 IVSKDNGFAEYNG
-810 EKWTGTLITL
+810 EKWTGTLTTL

-831 GSENVDMEYQRESLM
+831 ASDNINMELKYEWNM

-957 VGGIVTGITSADI
+957 VGGIVTGITAADI
-970 ASSGIAIV
+970 ASSGIAVV

-987 DVADIIVCNAS
+987 DVADVIVCNAS

-1004 GETTVAGLPSGV
+1004 GETTVTGLPSGV

>member
-1 MRKQLLLMLSL
+1 
-12 LLYAVGMAAQQP
+12 MAAQQP

-52 SFNENTY
+52 SFNDNTY

-68 RGLAKVSQKS
+68 RGLAKVSRYS
-78 VSDTKTIY
+78 VSDTQTIY
-86 YFALRVKGSDTD
+86 YFALRVKGTNTD
-98 NGKAISFRLS
+98 NGKAISYRLS
-108 VPGANT
+108 VGGNQ
-114 SYIYNDLQPAA
+114 SLVFNDLKPAA
-125 DAVTYTNKKTTGT
+125 NAVTYTNNGTTGK
-138 LSDLF
+138 LSALYQ
-143 PLKFIQPLYYAFTQ
+143 LTFIRPGYYSIVQP
-157 ETVSVKVGEQLNLL
+157 EVSVKVDAELNLL
-171 DYITFEPANANIPE
+171 DHITFEPANANIPE
-185 LNWNMYDESWRENVN
+185 MNWTMGQGEKENEYAS
-200 IEGNKLTAIKSTG
+200 IKGNTFKALKSTG
-213 KYGAV
+213 KYGWV
-218 GIFPKLWDMKN
+218 SVSPNLWDMKP
-229 TGDHT
+229 TGQYT
-234 SINVRVIQPATS
+234 EVSVRVIQPATS

-326 DLKVTVIKPVEYI
+326 DLKVTVIKPVENI
-339 NPVGTVKVIKM
+339 EMVGSVETIKM
-350 YVGENLLDILPSG
+350 FVGENLLNILPSG
-363 YKVMPEDAAD
+363 YKVMPEDATD
-373 RSVRYE
+373 RSVKYE
-379 VNQSYSDQ
+379 VNQSDSDQ

-407 FNEGDEMIALKSGRV
+407 FNEGDEMIALKPGRV

-440 IVKDGPT
+440 IVKRGPT
-447 SITFKQEE
+447 NITFKQEE
-455 MTFLLPIKDTDKSDI
+455 MTFLMPRKDTDKWDI

-475 NNIIMTPSWPKYDEN
+475 NNIIMTPSWPKYEEYEEYDIA
-490 ESYDKR
+490 ESDLDIR
-496 STLLYIQ
+496 SYTKAVNLYYN
-503 FVKDVTSDT
+503 FEKDS
-512 EVITLDYDFTEDKLS
+512 LS
-527 ASIVNAG
+527 ASIDSIGGG
-534 RGSVGVIYLSER
+534 RINVSYSSER
-546 TVASEEGLKNEE
+546 TIATETGLQNDEYN
-558 VEIMKKFSVV
+558 ISNHFNITIL
-568 VMESLKGFNVDNY
+568 ESLKGFNVDNY

-605 SRVEVTITPNSYL
+605 SRVEVTITPDSYV

-629 PTDESKLNYTIIPHS
+629 PTDESKLNYTILPHG

-660 TSNVLIGQRYM
+660 TSNVSIGQRYM

-712 PEYGYFGDLNS
+712 PEYGYFGDIYGLD
-723 LGTGTCYKIKVKEE
+723 TGTCYKIKVKEE

-744 RIMYTGAYEDMQT
+744 RIMYTGAYEDMRT

-786 SNANNFNVGDR
+786 TYANKFNVGDR
-797 IVSKDDGFAEYNG
+797 IVSKDNGFAEYNG
-810 EKWTGTLITL
+810 EKWTGTLTTL

-831 GSENVDMEYQRESLM
+831 ASDTIDMEYLREGSM

>member
-1 MRKQLLLMLSL
+1 MLSL

-42 LVDDQGSAVQ
+42 LTEGSLDNCGQ
-52 SFNENTY
+52 KELPENTY

-68 RGLAKVSQKS
+68 RGLAKVQKKSLS
-78 VSDTKTIY
+78 VALTIN
-86 YFALRVKGSDTD
+86 YFPLRVKGDTND
-98 NGKAISFRLS
+98 EGKAISFRLLY
-108 VPGANT
+108 PGGQL
-114 SYIYNDLQPAA
+114 SYVYDLQPAA

-143 PLKFIQPLYYAFTQ
+143 PLKFIQPLYYGFTQ
-157 ETVSVKVGEQLNLL
+157 ETVSVKVGEQINLL

-185 LNWNMYDESWRENVN
+185 LNWNMYEESENVI

-213 KYGAV
+213 KYGSV
-218 GIFPKLWDMKN
+218 GVFPKLWDMKN
-229 TGDHT
+229 TGQYSD
-234 SINVRVIQPATS
+234 INIRVIQPATS

-267 NTVLRSGYTTSPA
+267 NTVLRSGYTTAPA

-291 DETALLP
+291 DETAIRP
-298 MIGSDIGKFNPVKAG
+298 MTSESDLGKFEPVKTG

-326 DLKVTVIKPVEYI
+326 DLKVTVIKPVESI
-339 NPVGTVKVIKM
+339 IPVGSVKTIKM
-350 YVGENLLDILPSG
+350 FVGENLLNILPAG
-363 YKVMPEDAAD
+363 YKVMPEDATD
-373 RSVRYE
+373 RSVKYE
-379 VNQSYSDQ
+379 VNQSFSDQ

-395 AYKYTDIFGNLY
+395 AYKYTDIFGDIH
-407 FNEGDEMIALKSGRV
+407 FNEGAEMVALKPGRV
-422 RVTIRSV
+422 RVTINST
-429 QNPQASCEYEV
+429 QNSRAYCEYEV
-440 IVKDGPT
+440 IVKRGPT
-447 SITFKQEE
+447 NITFKQEE
-455 MTFLLPIKDTDKSDI
+455 MTFLMPRKDTDKSDI

-475 NNIIMTPSWPKYDEN
+475 NNIIMTPSWPKYKEY
-490 ESYDKR
+490 ESYDIAQ
-496 STLLYIQ
+496 SNLDISSLTDAVNLY
-503 FVKDVTSDT
+503 
-512 EVITLDYDFTEDKLS
+512 YDFKKDSLS
-527 ASIVNAG
+527 ASIDTIGQGWIDV
-534 RGSVGVIYLSER
+534 SYSSER
-546 TVASEEGLKNEE
+546 TIATEEGLRNDEY
-558 VEIMKKFSVV
+558 EISNHFHVTIL
-568 VMESLKGFNVDNY
+568 ESLKGFNVDGY
-581 VEMVSTETR
+581 VDMVSTETR

-605 SRVEVTITPNSYL
+605 SRVEVTITPDSYV

-629 PTDESKLNYTIIPHS
+629 PTDETKLNYTILPHG
-644 VGRATISVKL
+644 VGSATISVKL
-654 DGVEVA
+654 DGEEVA
-660 TSNVLIGQRYM
+660 TSHVGIGQRYM

-676 KWTSF
+676 KWASL
-681 YAGGVRWNSP
+681 YGGGVRWNSP

-712 PEYGYFGDLNS
+712 PEYGYFGDIYS
-723 LGTGTCYKIKVKEE
+723 LETGTCYKIKVKEE

-744 RIMYTGAYEDMQT
+744 RIMYTGAYEDMRT

-786 SNANNFNVGDR
+786 AYANKFNVGDR
-797 IVSKDDGFAEYNG
+797 IVSKDNGFAEYNG
-810 EKWTGTLITL
+810 EKWTGTLTTL

-831 GSENVDMEYQRESLM
+831 ASDTIDMEYLREGSM

-957 VGGIVTGITSADI
+957 VGGIVTGITAADI

-987 DVADIIVCNAS
+987 DVADVIVCNAS

-1004 GETTVAGLPSGV
+1004 GETTVTGLPSGV

>member
-1 MRKQLLLMLSL
+1 
-12 LLYAVGMAAQQP
+12 MAAQQP

-52 SFNENTY
+52 SFNDNTY

-68 RGLAKVSQKS
+68 RGLAKVSRYS
-78 VSDTKTIY
+78 VSDTQTIY
-86 YFALRVKGSDTD
+86 YFALRVKGTNTD
-98 NGKAISFRLS
+98 NGKAISYRLS
-108 VPGANT
+108 VGGNQ
-114 SYIYNDLQPAA
+114 SFVFNDLKPAA
-125 DAVTYTNKKTTGT
+125 NAVTYTNNGTTGK
-138 LSDLF
+138 LSALYQ
-143 PLKFIQPLYYAFTQ
+143 LTFIRPGYYSIVQP
-157 ETVSVKVGEQLNLL
+157 EVSVKVGAEFNLL
-171 DYITFEPANANIPE
+171 DHITFEPANANIPE
-185 LNWNMYDESWRENVN
+185 MNWTMGQGEKENEYAS
-200 IEGNKLTAIKSTG
+200 IKGNTFKALKSTG
-213 KYGAV
+213 KYIWVSVSPNLLG
-218 GIFPKLWDMKN
+218 MKP
-229 TGDHT
+229 TGQYT
-234 SINVRVIQPATS
+234 EVSVRVIQPATS

-267 NTVLRSGYTTSPA
+267 NTVLRSGYTTAPA

-291 DETALLP
+291 DETAIRP
-298 MIGSDIGKFNPVKAG
+298 MEGNDIGKFNPVKTG

-339 NPVGTVKVIKM
+339 NPVGRVKEIKM
-350 YVGENLLDILPSG
+350 YIGDNLLDILPSG
-363 YKVMPEDAAD
+363 YKVMPEDATD

-379 VNQSYSDQ
+379 VLPSYNQDQ
-387 GVYEDGDG
+387 EFKYNEILEDKGSEG
-395 AYKYTDIFGNLY
+395 IFARKPGRAR
-407 FNEGDEMIALKSGRV
+407 IAIISN
-422 RVTIRSV
+422 
-429 QNPQASCEYEV
+429 QNPQATCTYEV

-447 SITFKQEE
+447 NITFKQEE
-455 MTFLLPIKDTDKSDI
+455 MTFLMPIKDTDKWDI

-475 NNIIMTPSWPKYDEN
+475 NNIIMTPSWPKYEEY
-490 ESYDKR
+490 ESYDIAQ
-496 STLLYIQ
+496 SNLDISSLTDA
-503 FVKDVTSDT
+503 VKLS
-512 EVITLDYDFTEDKLS
+512 YDFKKDIIS
-527 ASIVNAG
+527 ASIVK
-534 RGSVGVIYLSER
+534 VGEGWIDISYSSER
-546 TVASEEGLKNEE
+546 TIATEEGLQNDEYYISNHFH
-558 VEIMKKFSVV
+558 VTIL
-568 VMESLKGFNVDNY
+568 ESLKGFNVDGY
-581 VEMVSTETR
+581 VDMVSTETR

-605 SRVEVTITPNSYL
+605 SRVEVTITPDTYVS
-618 PEEWKSMVEIV
+618 EEWKSIVEIV
-629 PTDESKLNYTIIPHS
+629 PTDETMLNYTIKPHS

-660 TSNVLIGQRYM
+660 TSHVGIGQRYM

-676 KWTSF
+676 KWTSL
-681 YAGGVRWNSP
+681 YSGGVSWNSP

-696 NVVEEIRS
+696 DVVEEIRS

-712 PEYGYFGDLNS
+712 PEYGYFGDLNR
-723 LGTGTCYKIKVKEE
+723 LEPGTCYKIKVKEE
-737 EPGLLDL
+737 EPGLLNL
-744 RIMYTGAYEDMQT
+744 RIYPGGYEDMRPY
-757 HRQIVPM
+757 RQIVPM

-786 SNANNFNVGDR
+786 AYANKFNVGDR
-797 IVSKDDGFAEYNG
+797 IVSKDNGFAEYNG
-810 EKWTGTLITL
+810 EKWTGTLTTL

-831 GSENVDMEYQRESLM
+831 ASDTINMELKYEWNM

-877 ADLGND
+877 ADLGNE
-883 YSAER
+883 YSADR

-920 TISFKLHDAVSG
+920 TISFKLHDTVSG

-957 VGGIVTGITSADI
+957 VGGIVTGITAADI

-987 DVADIIVCNAS
+987 DVADVIVCNAS

>member
-1 MRKQLLLMLSL
+1 MLSL

-52 SFNENTY
+52 SFNDNTY

-68 RGLAKVSQKS
+68 RGLAKVSRYS
-78 VSDTKTIY
+78 VSDTQTIY
-86 YFALRVKGSDTD
+86 YFALRVKGTNTD
-98 NGKAISFRLS
+98 NGKAISYRLS
-108 VPGANT
+108 VGGNQ
-114 SYIYNDLQPAA
+114 SFVFNDLKPAA
-125 DAVTYTNKKTTGT
+125 NAVTYTNNGTTGK
-138 LSDLF
+138 LSALYQ
-143 PLKFIQPLYYAFTQ
+143 LTFIRPGYYSIVQP
-157 ETVSVKVGEQLNLL
+157 EVNIKVGAEFNLL

-185 LNWNMYDESWRENVN
+185 MNWTMGQGEKENEYAS
-200 IEGNKLTAIKSTG
+200 IKGNTFKALKSTG
-213 KYGAV
+213 KYGSV
-218 GIFPKLWDMKN
+218 SVSPNLWGMKP
-229 TGDHT
+229 TGQYT
-234 SINVRVIQPATS
+234 KVSIRIIQPATS

-267 NTVLRSGYTTSPA
+267 NTVLRSGYTTAPA

-291 DETALLP
+291 DETAIRP
-298 MIGSDIGKFNPVKAG
+298 MTSESDLGKFEPVKTG

-339 NPVGTVKVIKM
+339 TPVGSVKTIKM
-350 YVGENLLDILPSG
+350 FLGENLLDILPAG
-363 YKVMPEDAAD
+363 YKVMPEDATD
-373 RSVRYE
+373 RSVHYK
-379 VNQSYSDQ
+379 VNQSFSDQ

-395 AYKYTDIFGNLY
+395 AYMYTDIFGDEY
-407 FNEGDEMIALKSGRV
+407 FNEGDEMIALKPGRV
-422 RVTIRSV
+422 RVTINST
-429 QNPQASCEYEV
+429 QNSRAYCEYEV
-440 IVKDGPT
+440 IVKRGPT
-447 SITFKQEE
+447 NITFKQEE
-455 MTFLLPIKDTDKSDI
+455 MTFLMPRKDTDKWDI

-475 NNIIMTPSWPKYDEN
+475 NNIIMTPSWPKYEEYEEYDIAQSDLDIR
-490 ESYDKR
+490 SYTKAVK
-496 STLLYIQ
+496 LYYN
-503 FVKDVTSDT
+503 FEKDS
-512 EVITLDYDFTEDKLS
+512 LS
-527 ASIVNAG
+527 ASIDSIGQG
-534 RGSVGVIYLSER
+534 RINVSYSSER
-546 TVASEEGLKNEE
+546 TIATEEGLQNDEYR
-558 VEIMKKFSVV
+558 ISNHFNITIL
-568 VMESLKGFNVDNY
+568 ESLKGFKVDGY
-581 VEMVSTETR
+581 VDMVSTETR
-590 DFVLTPDPVGAEVDP
+590 DFVLTPDPVDAEVDP
-605 SRVEVTITPNSYL
+605 SRVEVTITPDSYVS
-618 PEEWKSMVEIV
+618 EEWKSTVEIV
-629 PTDESKLNYTIIPHS
+629 PTDETMLNYTIKPHS

-660 TSNVLIGQRYM
+660 TSHVGIGQRYM

-676 KWTSF
+676 KWASL
-681 YAGGVRWNSP
+681 YGGDVSWNSP

-696 NVVEEIRS
+696 KVVEEIRS

-712 PEYGYFGDLNS
+712 PEYGYFGDINRLES
-723 LGTGTCYKIKVKEE
+723 GTCYKIKVKEE

-744 RIMYTGAYEDMQT
+744 RIMYTGAYEDMRT

-786 SNANNFNVGDR
+786 TYANKFNVGDR
-797 IVSKDDGFAEYNG
+797 IVSKDNGFAEYNG
-810 EKWTGTLITL
+810 EKWTGTLTTL

-831 GSENVDMEYQRESLM
+831 ASDTIDMEYLRESLM

-957 VGGIVTGITSADI
+957 VGGIVTGITAADI

-987 DVADIIVCNAS
+987 DVADVIVCNAS

-1004 GETTVAGLPSGV
+1004 GETTVTGLPSGV

>member
-1 MRKQLLLMLSL
+1 MLSL

-68 RGLAKVSQKS
+68 RGLAKVSRYS
-78 VSDTKTIY
+78 VSDTQTIY
-86 YFALRVKGSDTD
+86 YFALRVKGTNTD
-98 NGKAISFRLS
+98 NGKAISYRLS
-108 VPGANT
+108 VGGNQ
-114 SYIYNDLQPAA
+114 SFVFNDLKPAA
-125 DAVTYTNKKTTGT
+125 NAVTYTNNGTTGK
-138 LSDLF
+138 LSALYQ
-143 PLKFIQPLYYAFTQ
+143 LTFIRPGYYSIVQP
-157 ETVSVKVGEQLNLL
+157 EVRVKVGAEFNLL
-171 DYITFEPANANIPE
+171 DHITFEPANANIPE
-185 LNWNMYDESWRENVN
+185 MNWTMGQGEKENEYAS
-200 IEGNKLTAIKSTG
+200 IKGNTFKALKSTG
-213 KYGAV
+213 KYSWVNVSPNLLG
-218 GIFPKLWDMKN
+218 MKP
-229 TGDHT
+229 TGQYT
-234 SINVRVIQPATS
+234 EVSVRVIQPATS

-267 NTVLRSGYTTSPA
+267 NTVLRSGYTTAPA

-291 DETALLP
+291 DETAIRP
-298 MIGSDIGKFNPVKAG
+298 MEGNDIGKFNPVKTG

-339 NPVGTVKVIKM
+339 NPVGRVKEIKM
-350 YVGENLLDILPSG
+350 YIGDNLLDILPSG
-363 YKVMPEDAAD
+363 YKVMPEDATD

-379 VNQSYSDQ
+379 VLPSYNQDQ
-387 GVYEDGDG
+387 EFKYNEILEDNGSEG
-395 AYKYTDIFGNLY
+395 IFARKPGRAR
-407 FNEGDEMIALKSGRV
+407 IAIISN
-422 RVTIRSV
+422 
-429 QNPQASCEYEV
+429 QNPQASCTYEV

-447 SITFKQEE
+447 NITFKQEE
-455 MTFLLPIKDTDKSDI
+455 MTFLMPIKDTDKWDI

-475 NNIIMTPSWPKYDEN
+475 NNIIMTPSWPKYEEY
-490 ESYDKR
+490 ESYDIAQ
-496 STLLYIQ
+496 SNLDISSLTDA
-503 FVKDVTSDT
+503 VKLS
-512 EVITLDYDFTEDKLS
+512 YDFKKDIIS
-527 ASIVNAG
+527 ASVVK
-534 RGSVGVIYLSER
+534 VGEGWIDISYSSER
-546 TVASEEGLKNEE
+546 TIATEEGLRNDEYYISNHFH
-558 VEIMKKFSVV
+558 VTI
-568 VMESLKGFNVDNY
+568 MESLKGFKVDGY

-605 SRVEVTITPNSYL
+605 SRVEVTITPDSYVS
-618 PEEWKSMVEIV
+618 EEWKSIVEIV
-629 PTDESKLNYTIIPHS
+629 PTDENKLNYTIRPHS
-644 VGRATISVKL
+644 VGRAIISVKL
-654 DGVEVA
+654 DGEEVA
-660 TSNVLIGQRYM
+660 SSNVLIGQRYM

-676 KWTSF
+676 KWASL
-681 YAGGVRWNSP
+681 YGGDVSWNSP

-712 PEYGYFGDLNS
+712 PEYGYFGDINRLES
-723 LGTGTCYKIKVKEE
+723 GTCYKIKVKEE

-744 RIMYTGAYEDMQT
+744 RIMYTGGYEDMRT

-786 SNANNFNVGDR
+786 TYANKFNVGDR

-810 EKWTGTLITL
+810 EKWTGTLTTL

-957 VGGIVTGITSADI
+957 VGGIVTGITAADI
-970 ASSGIAIV
+970 ASSGIAVV

-987 DVADIIVCNAS
+987 DVADVIVCNAS

-1004 GETTVAGLPSGV
+1004 GETTVTGLPSGV

>member
-59 LGAFIDGEC
+59 LGAFIEGEC
-68 RGLAKVSQKS
+68 RGLAKVSRYS
-78 VSDTKTIY
+78 VSDTQTIY

-108 VPGANT
+108 VGGNQ
-114 SYIYNDLQPAA
+114 SLVFNDLKPAA
-125 DAVTYTNKKTTGT
+125 NAVTYTNNGTTGK
-138 LSDLF
+138 LSALYQ
-143 PLKFIQPLYYAFTQ
+143 LTFIRPGYYSIVQP
-157 ETVSVKVGEQLNLL
+157 EVSVKVGAEFNLL
-171 DYITFEPANANIPE
+171 DHITFEPANANIPE
-185 LNWNMYDESWRENVN
+185 LNWTMGQGEKENEYAS
-200 IEGNKLTAIKSTG
+200 IKGNTFKALKSTG
-213 KYGAV
+213 KYIWV
-218 GIFPKLWDMKN
+218 SVSPNLWGMKP
-229 TGDHT
+229 TGQYT
-234 SINVRVIQPATS
+234 KVSIRIIQPATS

-267 NTVLRSGYTTSPA
+267 NTVLRSGYTTAPA

-291 DETALLP
+291 DETAILP
-298 MIGSDIGKFNPVKAG
+298 MIGSDIGKFNPVKTG

-339 NPVGTVKVIKM
+339 NPVGRVKEIKM
-350 YVGENLLDILPSG
+350 YIGDNLLSILPSG
-363 YKVMPEDAAD
+363 YKVMPEDATD

-379 VNQSYSDQ
+379 VLPSYNQDQ
-387 GVYEDGDG
+387 EFKYNEILEDNGSEG
-395 AYKYTDIFGNLY
+395 IFARKPGRAR
-407 FNEGDEMIALKSGRV
+407 IAIISN
-422 RVTIRSV
+422 
-429 QNPQASCEYEV
+429 QNPQASCTYEV

-447 SITFKQEE
+447 NITFKQDE
-455 MTFLLPIKDTDKSDI
+455 MTFLMPIKDTDKWDI

-475 NNIIMTPSWPKYDEN
+475 NNIIMTPSWPKYEEY
-490 ESYDKR
+490 ESYDIAQSNLDISSLTDAVK
-496 STLLYIQ
+496 LY
-503 FVKDVTSDT
+503 
-512 EVITLDYDFTEDKLS
+512 YDFKKDSLS
-527 ASIVNAG
+527 ASVVK
-534 RGSVGVIYLSER
+534 VGEGWIDISYSSER
-546 TVASEEGLKNEE
+546 TIATEEGLQNDEYR
-558 VEIMKKFSVV
+558 ISNHFNITIL
-568 VMESLKGFNVDNY
+568 ESLKGFKVDEY

-605 SRVEVTITPNSYL
+605 SRVEVTITPDSYVS
-618 PEEWKSMVEIV
+618 EEWKSIVEIV
-629 PTDESKLNYTIIPHS
+629 PTDETMLNYTIKPHS

-660 TSNVLIGQRYM
+660 TSYVSIGQRYM

-676 KWTSF
+676 KWTSL
-681 YAGGVRWNSP
+681 YSGGVSWNSP
-691 EYELG
+691 EIELG

-704 EDALLHND
+704 EDALLYND
-712 PEYGYFGDLNS
+712 PEYGYFGDINRLES
-723 LGTGTCYKIKVKEE
+723 GTCYKIKVKEE

-744 RIMYTGAYEDMQT
+744 RIMYTGAYEDMRT

-786 SNANNFNVGDR
+786 AYANKFNVGDR
-797 IVSKDDGFAEYNG
+797 IVSKDNGFAEYNG
-810 EKWTGTLITL
+810 EKWTGTLTTL

-957 VGGIVTGITSADI
+957 VGGIVTGITAADI
-970 ASSGIAIV
+970 ASSGIAVV

-987 DVADIIVCNAS
+987 DVADVIVCNAS

-1004 GETTVAGLPSGV
+1004 GETTVTGLPSGV

>member
-1 MRKQLLLMLSL
+1 
-12 LLYAVGMAAQQP
+12 MAAQQP

-29 PNAYPDEHVIYVG
+29 PNAYPDEHVIFVG
-42 LVDDQGSAVQ
+42 LVDDQGNAVQ
-52 SFNENTY
+52 SFNDNTY
-59 LGAFIDGEC
+59 LGAFIEGEC
-68 RGLAKVSQKS
+68 RGLAKVSRYS
-78 VSDTKTIY
+78 VSDTQTIY
-86 YFALRVKGSDTD
+86 YFALRVKGTNTD
-98 NGKAISFRLS
+98 NGKAITYRLS
-108 VPGANT
+108 VGGNQ
-114 SYIYNDLQPAA
+114 SFVFNDLKPAA
-125 DAVTYTNKKTTGT
+125 NAVTYTNNGTTGK
-138 LSDLF
+138 LSALYQ
-143 PLKFIQPLYYAFTQ
+143 LTFIRPGYYSIVQP
-157 ETVSVKVGEQLNLL
+157 EVNVKVGAEFNLL
-171 DYITFEPANANIPE
+171 DHITFEPANANIPE
-185 LNWNMYDESWRENVN
+185 MNWTMGQGEKENEYAS
-200 IEGNKLTAIKSTG
+200 IKGNTFKALKSTG
-213 KYGAV
+213 KYIWVSVSPNLLG
-218 GIFPKLWDMKN
+218 MKP
-229 TGDHT
+229 TGQYT
-234 SINVRVIQPATS
+234 GVRVRIIQPATS

-267 NTVLRSGYTTSPA
+267 NTVLRSGYTTAPA

-291 DETALLP
+291 DETAILP
-298 MIGSDIGKFNPVKAG
+298 MIGSDIGKFNPVKTG

-339 NPVGTVKVIKM
+339 NPVGRVKEIKM
-350 YVGENLLDILPSG
+350 YIGDNLLSILPSG
-363 YKVMPEDAAD
+363 YKVMPEDATD

-379 VNQSYSDQ
+379 VLPSYNQDQ
-387 GVYEDGDG
+387 EFKYNEILEDNGSEG
-395 AYKYTDIFGNLY
+395 IFARKPGRAR
-407 FNEGDEMIALKSGRV
+407 IAIISN
-422 RVTIRSV
+422 
-429 QNPQASCEYEV
+429 QNPQASCTYEV

-447 SITFKQEE
+447 NITFKQEE
-455 MTFLLPIKDTDKSDI
+455 MTFLMPIKDTDKWDI

-475 NNIIMTPSWPKYDEN
+475 NNIIMTPSWPKYEEY
-490 ESYDKR
+490 ESYDIAQ
-496 STLLYIQ
+496 SNLDISSLTDA
-503 FVKDVTSDT
+503 VKLS
-512 EVITLDYDFTEDKLS
+512 YDFKKDIIS
-527 ASIVNAG
+527 ASVVK
-534 RGSVGVIYLSER
+534 VGEGWIDISYSSER
-546 TVASEEGLKNEE
+546 TIATEEGLRNDEY
-558 VEIMKKFSVV
+558 EISNHFHVTI
-568 VMESLKGFNVDNY
+568 MESLKGFKVDGY

-605 SRVEVTITPNSYL
+605 SRVEVTITPDSYVS
-618 PEEWKSMVEIV
+618 EEWKSIVEIV
-629 PTDESKLNYTIIPHS
+629 PTDENKLNYTIRPHS
-644 VGRATISVKL
+644 VGRAIISVKL
-654 DGVEVA
+654 DGEEVA
-660 TSNVLIGQRYM
+660 SSNVLIGQRYM

-676 KWTSF
+676 KWASL
-681 YAGGVRWNSP
+681 YGGDVSWNSP

-712 PEYGYFGDLNS
+712 PEYGYFGDINRLES
-723 LGTGTCYKIKVKEE
+723 GTCYKIKVKEE

-744 RIMYTGAYEDMQT
+744 RIMYTGAYEDMRT

-786 SNANNFNVGDR
+786 ANANKFNVGDR

-810 EKWTGTLITL
+810 EKWTGTLTTL
-820 HAGLGYMYFNA
+820 RAGLGYMYFNA
-831 GSENVDMEYQRESLM
+831 GSENVDMEYLREGSM

-987 DVADIIVCNAS
+987 AVADIIVCNAS

-1004 GETTVAGLPSGV
+1004 GETTVTGLPSGV

>member
-1 MRKQLLLMLSL
+1 
-12 LLYAVGMAAQQP
+12 MAAQQP

-42 LVDDQGSAVQ
+42 LVDDKGSAVQ
-52 SFNENTY
+52 SFNANTY
-59 LGAFIDGEC
+59 LGAFIDSEC
-68 RGLAKVSQKS
+68 RGIAEVSQKS

-108 VPGANT
+108 IPGT
-114 SYIYNDLQPAA
+114 KMSYIYNDLKPAA
-125 DAVTYTNKKTTGT
+125 NAVTYTNKKTTGT
-138 LSDLF
+138 LSALY
-143 PLKFIQPLYYAFTQ
+143 PLTFIQSWVCGYTQ
-157 ETVSVKVGEQLNLL
+157 TSVKVKVGEEINLL
-171 DYITFEPANANIPE
+171 DYLKFTPENANIPE
-185 LNWNMYDESWRENVN
+185 LIWGISRNHRENVT
-200 IEGNKLTAIKSTG
+200 ITGNTLKALKST
-213 KYGAV
+213 KFVGAATV
-218 GIFPKLWDMKN
+218 SAKLNDFTFSSENHNLK
-229 TGDHT
+229 
-234 SINVRVIQPATS
+234 IVVIQPATS
-246 IELRDEYKNGI
+246 IELLDEYKNGI
-257 TVNLGDTAAL
+257 TVNLGDTAVL
-267 NTVLRSGYTTSPA
+267 NSVLHKCFTILPE
-280 DCNEEL
+280 DCNEKMW
-286 TWKSS
+286 WKSN
-291 DETALLP
+291 DETAIRP
-298 MIGSDIGKFNPVKAG
+298 MEGIDIGKFEPVKTG

-326 DLKVTVIKPVEYI
+326 DLKVTVVKPVEYI
-339 NPVGTVKVIKM
+339 NPVGRVKEIKM
-350 YVGENLLDILPSG
+350 YIGDNLLDILPSG
-363 YKVMPEDAAD
+363 YKVMPEDATD

-379 VNQSYSDQ
+379 VLPSYNQDQ
-387 GVYEDGDG
+387 EFKYNEILEDNGSEG
-395 AYKYTDIFGNLY
+395 IFARKPGRAR
-407 FNEGDEMIALKSGRV
+407 IAIISN
-422 RVTIRSV
+422 
-429 QNPQASCEYEV
+429 QNPQASCTYEV

-447 SITFKQEE
+447 NITFKQEE
-455 MTFLLPIKDTDKSDI
+455 MTFLMPIKDTDKWDI

-475 NNIIMTPSWPKYDEN
+475 NNIIMTPSWPKYEEY
-490 ESYDKR
+490 ESYDIAQ
-496 STLLYIQ
+496 SNLDISSLTDA
-503 FVKDVTSDT
+503 VKLS
-512 EVITLDYDFTEDKLS
+512 YDFKKDSLS
-527 ASIVNAG
+527 ASVVK
-534 RGSVGVIYLSER
+534 VGEGWIDISYSSER
-546 TVASEEGLKNEE
+546 TIATEEGLQNDEYYISNHFH
-558 VEIMKKFSVV
+558 VTIL
-568 VMESLKGFNVDNY
+568 ESLKGFKVDGY
-581 VEMVSTETR
+581 VDMVSTETR

-605 SRVEVTITPNSYL
+605 SRVEVTITPDSYVS
-618 PEEWKSMVEIV
+618 EEWKSIVEIV
-629 PTDESKLNYTIIPHS
+629 PTDENKLNYTIRPHS
-644 VGRATISVKL
+644 VGRAIISVKL

-660 TSNVLIGQRYM
+660 SSNVLIGQRYM

-676 KWTSF
+676 KWASL
-681 YAGGVRWNSP
+681 YGGDVSWNSP

-712 PEYGYFGDLNS
+712 PEYGYFGDINRLES
-723 LGTGTCYKIKVKEE
+723 GTCYKIKVKEE

-744 RIMYTGAYEDMQT
+744 RIMYTGAYEDMRT

-786 SNANNFNVGDR
+786 TYANNFNVGDR
-797 IVSKDDGFAEYNG
+797 IVSKDNGFAEYNG
-810 EKWTGTLITL
+810 EKWTGTLTTL

-831 GSENVDMEYQRESLM
+831 GSENVDMEYLREGRM

-957 VGGIVTGITSADI
+957 VGGIVTGITTADI

-987 DVADIIVCNAS
+987 DVADVIVCNAS

-1004 GETTVAGLPSGV
+1004 GETTVTGLPSGV

>member
-1 MRKQLLLMLSL
+1 
-12 LLYAVGMAAQQP
+12 MAAQQP

-52 SFNENTY
+52 SFNDNTY

-68 RGLAKVSQKS
+68 RGLAKVSRYS
-78 VSDTKTIY
+78 VSDTQTIY
-86 YFALRVKGSDTD
+86 YFALRVKGTNTD
-98 NGKAISFRLS
+98 NGKAISYRLS
-108 VPGANT
+108 VGGNH
-114 SYIYNDLQPAA
+114 SFVFNDLKPAA
-125 DAVTYTNKKTTGT
+125 NAVTYTNNGTTGK
-138 LSDLF
+138 LSALYQ
-143 PLKFIQPLYYAFTQ
+143 LTFIRPGYYSIVQP
-157 ETVSVKVGEQLNLL
+157 EVRVKVGAEFNLL

-185 LNWNMYDESWRENVN
+185 MDWTMGQGEKENEYAS
-200 IEGNKLTAIKSTG
+200 IKGNTFKALKSTG
-213 KYGAV
+213 KYGSV
-218 GIFPKLWDMKN
+218 SVSPNLWGMKP
-229 TGDHT
+229 TGQYT
-234 SINVRVIQPATS
+234 KVSVRVIQPATS

-267 NTVLRSGYTTSPA
+267 NTVLRSGYTTAPA

-291 DETALLP
+291 DETAILP
-298 MIGSDIGKFNPVKAG
+298 MIGSDIDKFNPVKAG

-339 NPVGTVKVIKM
+339 EMVGSVKTIKM
-350 YVGENLLDILPSG
+350 FVGENLLNILPSG
-363 YKVMPEDAAD
+363 YKVMPEDATD
-373 RSVRYE
+373 RSVHYE
-379 VNQSYSDQ
+379 VNQSFSDQ

-395 AYKYTDIFGNLY
+395 AYKYTDIFGDLY
-407 FNEGDEMIALKSGRV
+407 FNEGDEMIALKPGRV
-422 RVTIRSV
+422 RVTINST
-429 QNPQASCEYEV
+429 QNPRAYCEYEV
-440 IVKDGPT
+440 IVKRGPT
-447 SITFKQEE
+447 NITFKQEE
-455 MTFLLPIKDTDKSDI
+455 MTFLMPRKDTDKWDI
-470 SEDIR
+470 SKDIR
-475 NNIIMTPSWPKYDEN
+475 NNIIMTPSWPKYEEYEEYDIA
-490 ESYDKR
+490 ESDLDIR
-496 STLLYIQ
+496 SYTKAVHLY
-503 FVKDVTSDT
+503 
-512 EVITLDYDFTEDKLS
+512 YDFKNDILS
-527 ASIVNAG
+527 ALIDSIGQG
-534 RGSVGVIYLSER
+534 RINVSYSSER
-546 TVASEEGLKNEE
+546 TIATEEGLQNDEYR
-558 VEIMKKFSVV
+558 ISNHFNITIL
-568 VMESLKGFNVDNY
+568 ESLKGFKVDEY

-605 SRVEVTITPNSYL
+605 SRVEVTITPDSYV

-629 PTDESKLNYTIIPHS
+629 PTDDTKLNYTILPHG
-644 VGRATISVKL
+644 VGSATISVKL
-654 DGVEVA
+654 DGEEVA
-660 TSNVLIGQRYM
+660 TSHVEIGQRYM

-681 YAGGVRWNSP
+681 YAGSVRWNSP

-696 NVVEEIRS
+696 DVVEEIRS

-712 PEYGYFGDLNS
+712 PEYGYFGDINS
-723 LGTGTCYKIKVKEE
+723 LESGECYKIKVKEE

-757 HRQIVPM
+757 SRRIVPM

-779 SVFSTED
+779 SVFVKEE
-786 SNANNFNVGDR
+786 NINVFNVGDR

-810 EKWTGTLITL
+810 EKWTGTLTTL

-831 GSENVDMEYQRESLM
+831 GSENVDMEYLRESLM

-1004 GETTVAGLPSGV
+1004 GETTVTGVPSGV

>member
-1 MRKQLLLMLSL
+1 
-12 LLYAVGMAAQQP
+12 MAAQQP

-42 LVDDQGSAVQ
+42 LTEGSLDNCGQ
-52 SFNENTY
+52 KELPENTY

-68 RGLAKVSQKS
+68 RGLAKVQKKSLS
-78 VSDTKTIY
+78 VALTIN
-86 YFALRVKGSDTD
+86 YFPLRVKGDTND
-98 NGKAISFRLS
+98 EGKAISFRLLY
-108 VPGANT
+108 PGGQL
-114 SYIYNDLQPAA
+114 SYVYDLQPAA
-125 DAVTYTNKKTTGT
+125 DAVTYTNKKTTDT

-143 PLKFIQPLYYAFTQ
+143 PLKFIQPLYYGFTQ
-157 ETVSVKVGEQLNLL
+157 ETVSVKVGEQINLL

-185 LNWNMYDESWRENVN
+185 LNWNMYEESENVI

-213 KYGAV
+213 KYGSV
-218 GIFPKLWDMKN
+218 GVSPKLWDMKN
-229 TGDHT
+229 TGQYSD
-234 SINVRVIQPATS
+234 INIRVIQPATS

-267 NTVLRSGYTTSPA
+267 NTVLRSGYTTAPA

-291 DETALLP
+291 DETAIRP
-298 MIGSDIGKFNPVKAG
+298 MTSESDLGKFEPVKPG
-313 TYTMTLSGENASV
+313 TYTMTLGGEKASV

-339 NPVGTVKVIKM
+339 EMVGSVKTIKM
-350 YVGENLLDILPSG
+350 FVGENLLNILPAG
-363 YKVMPEDAAD
+363 YKVMPEDATD
-373 RSVRYE
+373 RSVKYE
-379 VNQSYSDQ
+379 VNQSFSDQ

-395 AYKYTDIFGNLY
+395 AYMYTDIFGDEY
-407 FNEGDEMIALKSGRV
+407 FNEGDEMIALKPGRV
-422 RVTIRSV
+422 RVTINST
-429 QNPQASCEYEV
+429 QNSRASCEYEV
-440 IVKDGPT
+440 IVKRGPT
-447 SITFKQEE
+447 NITFKQEE
-455 MTFLLPIKDTDKSDI
+455 MTFLMPRKDTDKWDI

-475 NNIIMTPSWPKYDEN
+475 NNIIMTPSWPKYEEYEEYDIA
-490 ESYDKR
+490 ESDLDIR
-496 STLLYIQ
+496 SYTKAVKLYYN
-503 FVKDVTSDT
+503 FEKDS
-512 EVITLDYDFTEDKLS
+512 LS
-527 ASIVNAG
+527 ALIDSIGQG
-534 RGSVGVIYLSER
+534 RINVSYSSER
-546 TVASEEGLKNEE
+546 TIATEEGLQNDEYR
-558 VEIMKKFSVV
+558 ISNHFNITIL
-568 VMESLKGFNVDNY
+568 ESLKGFKVDGY
-581 VEMVSTETR
+581 VDMVSTETR
-590 DFVLTPDPVGAEVDP
+590 DFVLTPDPVDAEVDP
-605 SRVEVTITPNSYL
+605 SRVEVTITPDSYVS
-618 PEEWKSMVEIV
+618 EEWKSIVEIV
-629 PTDESKLNYTIIPHS
+629 PTDETMLNYTIRPHS

-660 TSNVLIGQRYM
+660 TSYVGIGQRYM

-676 KWTSF
+676 KWTSL
-681 YAGGVRWNSP
+681 YSGGVSWNSP

-712 PEYGYFGDLNS
+712 PEYGYFGDLNRLEPS
-723 LGTGTCYKIKVKEE
+723 TCYKIKVKEE
-737 EPGLLDL
+737 EPGLLNL
-744 RIMYTGAYEDMQT
+744 RIYPGGYEDMRPY
-757 HRQIVPM
+757 RQIVPM

-786 SNANNFNVGDR
+786 ANANKFNVGDR
-797 IVSKDDGFAEYNG
+797 IVSKDNGFAEYNG
-810 EKWTGTLITL
+810 EKWTGTLTTL

-831 GSENVDMEYQRESLM
+831 ASDTINMELKYEWNM

-957 VGGIVTGITSADI
+957 VGGIVTGITAADI
-970 ASSGIAIV
+970 ASSGIAVV
-978 DGQITVQGM
+978 DGQITVQSM
-987 DVADIIVCNAS
+987 DVADVIVCNAS

-1004 GETTVAGLPSGV
+1004 GETTVTGLPSGV

>member
-1 MRKQLLLMLSL
+1 MLSL

-52 SFNENTY
+52 SFNDNTY

-68 RGLAKVSQKS
+68 RGLAKVSRYS
-78 VSDTKTIY
+78 VSDTQTIY
-86 YFALRVKGSDTD
+86 YFALRVKGTNTD
-98 NGKAISFRLS
+98 NGKAISYRLS
-108 VPGANT
+108 VGGNQ
-114 SYIYNDLQPAA
+114 SLVFNDLKPAA
-125 DAVTYTNKKTTGT
+125 NAVTYTNNGTTGK
-138 LSDLF
+138 LSALYQ
-143 PLKFIQPLYYAFTQ
+143 LTFIRPGYYSIVQP
-157 ETVSVKVGEQLNLL
+157 EVSVKVGAEFNLL

-185 LNWNMYDESWRENVN
+185 MNWTMGQGEKENEYAS
-200 IEGNKLTAIKSTG
+200 IKGNTFKALKSTG
-213 KYGAV
+213 KYSWVNVSPNLLGMKPTGQYTAV
-218 GIFPKLWDMKN
+218 
-229 TGDHT
+229 
-234 SINVRVIQPATS
+234 SVRVIQPATS

-267 NTVLRSGYTTSPA
+267 NTVLRSGYTTAPA
-280 DCNEEL
+280 DCNEKL

-291 DETALLP
+291 DETAIRP
-298 MIGSDIGKFNPVKAG
+298 MTSESDLGKFEPVKTG

-339 NPVGTVKVIKM
+339 NPVGRVKEIKM
-350 YVGENLLDILPSG
+350 YIGDNLLSILPSG
-363 YKVMPEDAAD
+363 YKVMPEDATD

-379 VNQSYSDQ
+379 VLPSYNQDQ
-387 GVYEDGDG
+387 EFKYNEILEDNGSEG
-395 AYKYTDIFGNLY
+395 IFARKPGRAR
-407 FNEGDEMIALKSGRV
+407 IAIISN
-422 RVTIRSV
+422 
-429 QNPQASCEYEV
+429 QNPQASCTYEV

-447 SITFKQEE
+447 NITFKQEE
-455 MTFLLPIKDTDKSDI
+455 MTFLMPIKDTDKWDI

-475 NNIIMTPSWPKYDEN
+475 NNIIMTPSWPKYEEY
-490 ESYDKR
+490 ESYDIAQSNLDISSLTDAVK
-496 STLLYIQ
+496 LY
-503 FVKDVTSDT
+503 
-512 EVITLDYDFTEDKLS
+512 YDFKKDSLS
-527 ASIVNAG
+527 ASVVK
-534 RGSVGVIYLSER
+534 VGEGWIDISYSSER
-546 TVASEEGLKNEE
+546 TIATEEGLRNDEY
-558 VEIMKKFSVV
+558 EISNHFHVTIL
-568 VMESLKGFNVDNY
+568 ESLKGFKVDGY
-581 VEMVSTETR
+581 VDMVSTETR

-605 SRVEVTITPNSYL
+605 SRVEVTITPDSYVS
-618 PEEWKSMVEIV
+618 EEWKSIVEIV
-629 PTDESKLNYTIIPHS
+629 PTDETMLNYTIRPHS
-644 VGRATISVKL
+644 VGRAIISVKL

-660 TSNVLIGQRYM
+660 TSHVGIGQRYM

-676 KWTSF
+676 KWASL
-681 YAGGVRWNSP
+681 YGGGVRWNSP

-712 PEYGYFGDLNS
+712 PEYGYFGDIYS
-723 LGTGTCYKIKVKEE
+723 LETGTCYKIKVKEE

-744 RIMYTGAYEDMQT
+744 RIMYTGAYEDMRT

-786 SNANNFNVGDR
+786 TYANKFNVGDR
-797 IVSKDDGFAEYNG
+797 IVSKDNGFAEYNG
-810 EKWTGTLITL
+810 EKWTGTLTTL

-831 GSENVDMEYQRESLM
+831 ASDTIDMEYLREGSM

-957 VGGIVTGITSADI
+957 VGGIVTGITAADI

-987 DVADIIVCNAS
+987 DVADVIVCNAS

-1004 GETTVAGLPSGV
+1004 GETTVTGLPSGV

>member
-1 MRKQLLLMLSL
+1 MLSL

-29 PNAYPDEHVIYVG
+29 PNAYPDEHVIFVG

-52 SFNENTY
+52 SFNDNTY

-68 RGLAKVSQKS
+68 RGLAKVSRYS
-78 VSDTKTIY
+78 VSDTQTIY
-86 YFALRVKGSDTD
+86 YFALRVKGTNTD
-98 NGKAISFRLS
+98 NGKAISYRLS
-108 VPGANT
+108 VGGNQ
-114 SYIYNDLQPAA
+114 SFVFNDLKPAA
-125 DAVTYTNKKTTGT
+125 NAVTYTNNGTTGK
-138 LSDLF
+138 LSALYQ
-143 PLKFIQPLYYAFTQ
+143 LTFIRPGYYSIVQP
-157 ETVSVKVGEQLNLL
+157 EVNVKVGAEFNLL
-171 DYITFEPANANIPE
+171 DHITFEPANANIPE
-185 LNWNMYDESWRENVN
+185 MNWTMGQGEKENEYAS
-200 IEGNKLTAIKSTG
+200 IKGNTFKALKSTG
-213 KYGAV
+213 KYIWVSVSPNLLG
-218 GIFPKLWDMKN
+218 MKP
-229 TGDHT
+229 TGQYT
-234 SINVRVIQPATS
+234 EISVRVIQPATS

-267 NTVLRSGYTTSPA
+267 NTVLRSGYTTAPA

-291 DETALLP
+291 DETAILP
-298 MIGSDIGKFNPVKAG
+298 MIGSDIGKFNPVKTG

-339 NPVGTVKVIKM
+339 NPVGRVKEIKM
-350 YVGENLLDILPSG
+350 YIGDNLLDILPSG
-363 YKVMPEDAAD
+363 YKVMPEDATD

-379 VNQSYSDQ
+379 VLPSYNQDQ
-387 GVYEDGDG
+387 EFKYNEILEDNGPEG
-395 AYKYTDIFGNLY
+395 IFARKPGRAR
-407 FNEGDEMIALKSGRV
+407 IAIISN
-422 RVTIRSV
+422 
-429 QNPQASCEYEV
+429 QNPQATCTYEV

-447 SITFKQEE
+447 NITFKQEE
-455 MTFLLPIKDTDKSDI
+455 MTFLMPIKDTDKWDI

-475 NNIIMTPSWPKYDEN
+475 NNIIMTPSWPKYEEY
-490 ESYDKR
+490 ESYDIAQ
-496 STLLYIQ
+496 SNLDISSLTDA
-503 FVKDVTSDT
+503 VKLS
-512 EVITLDYDFTEDKLS
+512 YDFKKDIIS
-527 ASIVNAG
+527 ASVVK
-534 RGSVGVIYLSER
+534 VGEGWIDISYSSER
-546 TVASEEGLKNEE
+546 TIATEEGLQNDEYYISNHFH
-558 VEIMKKFSVV
+558 VTIL
-568 VMESLKGFNVDNY
+568 ESLKGFKVDGY
-581 VEMVSTETR
+581 VDMVSTETR

-605 SRVEVTITPNSYL
+605 SRVEVTIEDASV
-618 PEEWKSMVEIV
+618 PEMWKSIVEIV
-629 PTDESKLNYTIIPHS
+629 PTDETMLNYTIRPHS

-660 TSNVLIGQRYM
+660 TSHVGIGQRYM

-676 KWTSF
+676 KWTSL
-681 YAGGVRWNSP
+681 YSGGVRWNSP

-696 NVVEEIRS
+696 DVVEEIRS

-712 PEYGYFGDLNS
+712 PEYGYFGDLNR
-723 LGTGTCYKIKVKEE
+723 LEPGTCYKIKVKEE
-737 EPGLLDL
+737 EPGLLNL
-744 RIMYTGAYEDMQT
+744 RIYPGGYEDMRPY
-757 HRQIVPM
+757 RQIVPM

-786 SNANNFNVGDR
+786 ANANKFNVGDR
-797 IVSKDDGFAEYNG
+797 IVSKDNGFAEYNG
-810 EKWTGTLITL
+810 EKWTGTLTTL

-831 GSENVDMEYQRESLM
+831 ASDTINMELKYEWNM

-877 ADLGND
+877 ADLGNE

-957 VGGIVTGITSADI
+957 VGGIVTGITAADI
-970 ASSGIAIV
+970 ASSGIAVV

-987 DVADIIVCNAS
+987 DVADVIVCNAS

-1004 GETTVAGLPSGV
+1004 GETTVTGLPSGV

>member
-1 MRKQLLLMLSL
+1 MLSL

-42 LVDDQGSAVQ
+42 LVDDKGSAVQ
-52 SFNENTY
+52 SFNANTY

-68 RGLAKVSQKS
+68 RGIAEVSQKS

-108 VPGANT
+108 IPGTNM
-114 SYIYNDLQPAA
+114 SYIYNDLKPAA
-125 DAVTYTNKKTTGT
+125 NAVTYTNKKTTGT
-138 LSDLF
+138 LSALY
-143 PLKFIQPLYYAFTQ
+143 PLTFIQSWVCGYTQ
-157 ETVSVKVGEQLNLL
+157 TFVSVKVGEEINLL
-171 DYITFEPANANIPE
+171 DYLKFTPENANIPE
-185 LNWNMYDESWRENVN
+185 LIWGINRNHREYVT
-200 IEGNKLTAIKSTG
+200 ITGNTLKALKST
-213 KYGAV
+213 KFVGAATV
-218 GIFPKLWDMKN
+218 SAKLKDFTFSSENQSLKI
-229 TGDHT
+229 T
-234 SINVRVIQPATS
+234 VIQPATS
-246 IELRDEYKNGI
+246 IELLDEYKNGI
-257 TVNLGDTAAL
+257 TVNLGDTSVL
-267 NTVLRSGYTTSPA
+267 NTVLHKCFNILPE
-280 DCNEEL
+280 DCNEKMW
-286 TWKSS
+286 WKSN
-291 DETALLP
+291 DETAIRP
-298 MIGSDIGKFNPVKAG
+298 MEGNDIGKFEPVKTG
-313 TYTMTLSGENASV
+313 TYTMTLGGEKASV

-339 NPVGTVKVIKM
+339 NPVGRVKEIKM
-350 YVGENLLDILPSG
+350 YIGDNLLDILPSG
-363 YKVMPEDAAD
+363 YKVMPEDATD

-379 VNQSYSDQ
+379 VLPSYNQDQ
-387 GVYEDGDG
+387 EFKYNEILEDKGPEG
-395 AYKYTDIFGNLY
+395 IFARKPGRAR
-407 FNEGDEMIALKSGRV
+407 IAIISN
-422 RVTIRSV
+422 
-429 QNPQASCEYEV
+429 QNPQATCTYEV

-447 SITFKQEE
+447 NITFKQEE
-455 MTFLLPIKDTDKSDI
+455 MTFLMPIKDTDKWDI

-475 NNIIMTPSWPKYDEN
+475 NNIIMTPSWPKYEEY
-490 ESYDKR
+490 ESYDIAQ
-496 STLLYIQ
+496 SNLDISSLTDA
-503 FVKDVTSDT
+503 VKLS
-512 EVITLDYDFTEDKLS
+512 YDFKKDIIS
-527 ASIVNAG
+527 ASVVK
-534 RGSVGVIYLSER
+534 VGEGWIDISYSSER
-546 TVASEEGLKNEE
+546 TIATEEGLQNDEY
-558 VEIMKKFSVV
+558 EISNHFHVTIL
-568 VMESLKGFNVDNY
+568 ESLKGFKVDEY

-605 SRVEVTITPNSYL
+605 SRVEVTIEDASV
-618 PEEWKSMVEIV
+618 PEMWKSIVEIV
-629 PTDESKLNYTIIPHS
+629 PTDETMLNYTIRPHS

-660 TSNVLIGQRYM
+660 TSHVGIGQRYM

-676 KWTSF
+676 KWASL
-681 YAGGVRWNSP
+681 YGGGVRWNSP
-691 EYELG
+691 KYELG

-712 PEYGYFGDLNS
+712 PEYGYFGDLNR
-723 LGTGTCYKIKVKEE
+723 LEPGTCYKIKVKEE
-737 EPGLLDL
+737 EPGLLNL
-744 RIMYTGAYEDMQT
+744 RIYPGGYEDMRPY
-757 HRQIVPM
+757 RQIVPM

-786 SNANNFNVGDR
+786 ANANKFNVGDR
-797 IVSKDDGFAEYNG
+797 IVSKDNGFAEYNG
-810 EKWTGTLITL
+810 EKWTGTLTTL

-831 GSENVDMEYQRESLM
+831 ASDTINMELKYEWNM

-957 VGGIVTGITSADI
+957 VGGIVTGITAADI
-970 ASSGIAIV
+970 ASSGIAVV

-987 DVADIIVCNAS
+987 DVADVIVCNAS

-1004 GETTVAGLPSGV
+1004 GETTVTGLPSGV

>member
-1 MRKQLLLMLSL
+1 MLSL

-42 LVDDQGSAVQ
+42 LTEGSLDNCGQ
-52 SFNENTY
+52 KELPENTY

-68 RGLAKVSQKS
+68 RGLAKVQKKSLS
-78 VSDTKTIY
+78 VALTIN
-86 YFALRVKGSDTD
+86 YFPLRVKGDTND
-98 NGKAISFRLS
+98 EGKAISFRLLY
-108 VPGANT
+108 PGGQL
-114 SYIYNDLQPAA
+114 SYVYDLQPAA

-138 LSDLF
+138 LSALF
-143 PLKFIQPLYYAFTQ
+143 PLKFIQPLYYSFTQ
-157 ETVSVKVGEQLNLL
+157 ETVSVKVGEQINLL

-185 LNWNMYDESWRENVN
+185 LNWNMYEESENVN

-213 KYGAV
+213 KYGSV
-218 GIFPKLWDMKN
+218 GVFPKLWDMKN
-229 TGDHT
+229 TGQYSD
-234 SINVRVIQPATS
+234 INIRVIQPATS

-267 NTVLRSGYTTSPA
+267 NTVLRSGYTTAPA

-291 DETALLP
+291 DETAIRP
-298 MIGSDIGKFNPVKAG
+298 MEGNDIGKFNPVKTG

-339 NPVGTVKVIKM
+339 NPVGRVKEIKM
-350 YVGENLLDILPSG
+350 YIGDNLLDILPSG
-363 YKVMPEDAAD
+363 YKVMPEDATD

-379 VNQSYSDQ
+379 VLPSYNQDQ
-387 GVYEDGDG
+387 EFKYNEILEDNGSEG
-395 AYKYTDIFGNLY
+395 IFARKPGRAR
-407 FNEGDEMIALKSGRV
+407 IAIISN
-422 RVTIRSV
+422 
-429 QNPQASCEYEV
+429 QNPQATCTYEV

-447 SITFKQEE
+447 NITFKQDE
-455 MTFLLPIKDTDKSDI
+455 MTFLMPIKDTDKWDI

-475 NNIIMTPSWPKYDEN
+475 NNIIMTPSWPKYEEY
-490 ESYDKR
+490 ESYDIAQ
-496 STLLYIQ
+496 SNLDISSLTDA
-503 FVKDVTSDT
+503 VKLS
-512 EVITLDYDFTEDKLS
+512 YDFEKDIIS
-527 ASIVNAG
+527 ASVVK
-534 RGSVGVIYLSER
+534 VGEGWIDISYSSER
-546 TVASEEGLKNEE
+546 TIATEEGLQNDEY
-558 VEIMKKFSVV
+558 EISNHFHVTIL
-568 VMESLKGFNVDNY
+568 ESLKGFKVDGY
-581 VEMVSTETR
+581 VDMVSTETR

-605 SRVEVTITPNSYL
+605 SRVEVTITPDTYV
-618 PEEWKSMVEIV
+618 PEEWKSIVEIV
-629 PTDESKLNYTIIPHS
+629 PTDETMLNYTIRPHS

-660 TSNVLIGQRYM
+660 TSHVGIGQRYM

-676 KWTSF
+676 KWTSL
-681 YAGGVRWNSP
+681 YSGGVSWNSP

-696 NVVEEIRS
+696 DVVEEIRS

-712 PEYGYFGDLNS
+712 PEYGYFGDINRLES
-723 LGTGTCYKIKVKEE
+723 GTCYKIKVKEE

-744 RIMYTGAYEDMQT
+744 RIMYTGAYEDMRT

-786 SNANNFNVGDR
+786 AYANKFNVGDR

-810 EKWTGTLITL
+810 EKWTGTLTTL

-831 GSENVDMEYQRESLM
+831 GSENVDMEYLREGSM

-932 EMRTINEQMPF
+932 EMRTINEQIPF

-957 VGGIVTGITSADI
+957 VGVIVTGITAADI

-987 DVADIIVCNAS
+987 DVADVIVCNAS

>member
-1 MRKQLLLMLSL
+1 MLSL

-52 SFNENTY
+52 SFNDNTY
-59 LGAFIDGEC
+59 LGAFIEGEC
-68 RGLAKVSQKS
+68 RGLAKVSRYS
-78 VSDTKTIY
+78 VSDTQTIY
-86 YFALRVKGSDTD
+86 YFALRVKGTNTD
-98 NGKAISFRLS
+98 NGKAISYRLS
-108 VPGANT
+108 VGGNH
-114 SYIYNDLQPAA
+114 SFVFNDLKPAA
-125 DAVTYTNKKTTGT
+125 NAVTYTNNGTTGK
-138 LSDLF
+138 LSALYQ
-143 PLKFIQPLYYAFTQ
+143 LTFIRPGYYSIVQP
-157 ETVSVKVGEQLNLL
+157 EVSVKVGAEFNLL
-171 DYITFEPANANIPE
+171 DHITFEPANANIPE
-185 LNWNMYDESWRENVN
+185 MNWTMGQGEKENEYAS
-200 IEGNKLTAIKSTG
+200 IKGNTFKALKSTG
-213 KYGAV
+213 KYSWV
-218 GIFPKLWDMKN
+218 SVSPNLWGMKP
-229 TGDHT
+229 TGQYT
-234 SINVRVIQPATS
+234 EVSVRVIQPATS

-267 NTVLRSGYTTSPA
+267 NTVLRSGYTTAPA

-291 DETALLP
+291 DETAILP
-298 MIGSDIGKFNPVKAG
+298 MIGSDIGKFNPVKTG

-339 NPVGTVKVIKM
+339 NPVGRVKEIKM
-350 YVGENLLDILPSG
+350 YIGDNLLDILPSG
-363 YKVMPEDAAD
+363 YKVMPEDATD

-379 VNQSYSDQ
+379 VLPSYNQDQ
-387 GVYEDGDG
+387 EFKYNEILEDKGSEG
-395 AYKYTDIFGNLY
+395 IFARKPGRAR
-407 FNEGDEMIALKSGRV
+407 IAIISN
-422 RVTIRSV
+422 
-429 QNPQASCEYEV
+429 QNPQATCTYEV

-447 SITFKQEE
+447 NITFKQEE
-455 MTFLLPIKDTDKSDI
+455 MTFLMPIKDTDKWDI

-475 NNIIMTPSWPKYDEN
+475 NNIIMTPSWPKYEEY
-490 ESYDKR
+490 ESYDIAQ
-496 STLLYIQ
+496 SNLDISSLTDA
-503 FVKDVTSDT
+503 VKLS
-512 EVITLDYDFTEDKLS
+512 YDFKKDIIS
-527 ASIVNAG
+527 ASVVK
-534 RGSVGVIYLSER
+534 VGEGWIDISYSSER
-546 TVASEEGLKNEE
+546 TIATEEGLQNDEYYISNHFH
-558 VEIMKKFSVV
+558 VTIL
-568 VMESLKGFNVDNY
+568 ESLKGFKVDGY
-581 VEMVSTETR
+581 VDMVSTETR

-605 SRVEVTITPNSYL
+605 SRVEVTITPNTYVS
-618 PEEWKSMVEIV
+618 EEWKSMVEIV
-629 PTDESKLNYTIIPHS
+629 PTDETMLKYTIKPHS

-660 TSNVLIGQRYM
+660 TSYVSIGQRYM

-681 YAGGVRWNSP
+681 YGGGVRWNSP

-712 PEYGYFGDLNS
+712 PEYGYFGDIYS
-723 LGTGTCYKIKVKEE
+723 LETGECYKIKVKEE

-744 RIMYTGAYEDMQT
+744 RIMYTGGYEDMRT

-786 SNANNFNVGDR
+786 TYANNFNVGDR

-810 EKWTGTLITL
+810 EKWTGTLTTL
-820 HAGLGYMYFNA
+820 RAGLGYMYFNA
-831 GSENVDMEYQRESLM
+831 ASDTIDMEYLHEGSM

-871 DNMTIV
+871 DNMTII

-943 AKMAGSLRAPQRLT
+943 TKMAGSLRAPQRLT
-957 VGGIVTGITSADI
+957 VGGIVTGITAADI
-970 ASSGIAIV
+970 ASSGIAVV

-987 DVADIIVCNAS
+987 DVADVIVCNAS

-1004 GETTVAGLPSGV
+1004 GETTVTGLPSGV

>member
-1 MRKQLLLMLSL
+1 
-12 LLYAVGMAAQQP
+12 MAAQQP

-42 LVDDQGSAVQ
+42 LVDDQGNAVQ
-52 SFNENTY
+52 SFNDNTY

-68 RGLAKVSQKS
+68 RGLAKVSRYS
-78 VSDTKTIY
+78 VSDTQTIY
-86 YFALRVKGSDTD
+86 YFALRVKGTNTD
-98 NGKAISFRLS
+98 NGKAISSRLS
-108 VPGANT
+108 VGGNQ
-114 SYIYNDLQPAA
+114 SFVFNDLKPAA
-125 DAVTYTNKKTTGT
+125 NAVTYTNNGTTGK
-138 LSDLF
+138 LSALYQ
-143 PLKFIQPLYYAFTQ
+143 LTFIRPGYYSIVQP
-157 ETVSVKVGEQLNLL
+157 EVRVKVGAEFNLL
-171 DYITFEPANANIPE
+171 DHITFEPANANIPE
-185 LNWNMYDESWRENVN
+185 MNWTMGQGEKENEYAS
-200 IEGNKLTAIKSTG
+200 IKGNTFKALKSTG
-213 KYGAV
+213 KYGSV
-218 GIFPKLWDMKN
+218 SVSPNLWGMKPAGQY
-229 TGDHT
+229 TKV
-234 SINVRVIQPATS
+234 SIRIIQPATS

-267 NTVLRSGYTTSPA
+267 NTVLRSGYTTAPA

-291 DETALLP
+291 DETAIRP
-298 MIGSDIGKFNPVKAG
+298 MTSESDLGKFNPVKTG

-339 NPVGTVKVIKM
+339 TPVGSVKTIKM
-350 YVGENLLDILPSG
+350 FLGENLLDILPSG
-363 YKVMPEDAAD
+363 YKVMPEDATD
-373 RSVRYE
+373 RSVHYE
-379 VNQSYSDQ
+379 VNQSFSDQ

-395 AYKYTDIFGNLY
+395 AYKYTDIFGDLY
-407 FNEGDEMIALKSGRV
+407 FNEGDKMIALKPGRV
-422 RVTIRSV
+422 RVVIRSI
-429 QNPQASCEYEV
+429 QNPQMACEYEV

-447 SITFKQEE
+447 NITFKQDE
-455 MTFLLPIKDTDKSDI
+455 MTFLMPRKDTDKWDI

-475 NNIIMTPSWPKYDEN
+475 NNIIMTPSWPKYEEY
-490 ESYDKR
+490 ESYDIAQ
-496 STLLYIQ
+496 SNLDISSLTDAVNLY
-503 FVKDVTSDT
+503 
-512 EVITLDYDFTEDKLS
+512 YDFKKDSLS
-527 ASIVNAG
+527 ASIDSIGQGWIDVYY
-534 RGSVGVIYLSER
+534 SSER
-546 TVASEEGLKNEE
+546 TIATEEGLRNDEY
-558 VEIMKKFSVV
+558 EILNHFHVTIL
-568 VMESLKGFNVDNY
+568 ESLKGFKVDGY
-581 VEMVSTETR
+581 VDMVSTETR
-590 DFVLTPDPVGAEVDP
+590 DFVLTPDPVDAEVDP
-605 SRVEVTITPNSYL
+605 SRVEVTITPDSYVS
-618 PEEWKSMVEIV
+618 EEWKSIVEIV
-629 PTDESKLNYTIIPHS
+629 PTDETMLNYTIKPHS

-660 TSNVLIGQRYM
+660 TSHVGIGQRYM

-676 KWTSF
+676 KWASL
-681 YAGGVRWNSP
+681 YGGGVRWNSP

-712 PEYGYFGDLNS
+712 PEYGYFGDIYS
-723 LGTGTCYKIKVKEE
+723 LETGECYKIKVKEE

-744 RIMYTGAYEDMQT
+744 RIMYTGAYEDMRT

-786 SNANNFNVGDR
+786 TYANKFNVGDR
-797 IVSKDDGFAEYNG
+797 IVSKDNGFAEYNG
-810 EKWTGTLITL
+810 EKWTGTLTTL

-831 GSENVDMEYQRESLM
+831 ASDTINMELKYEWNM

-957 VGGIVTGITSADI
+957 VGGIVTGITAADI

-978 DGQITVQGM
+978 NGQITVQGM
-987 DVADIIVCNAS
+987 DVADVIVCNAS

-1004 GETTVAGLPSGV
+1004 GETTVTGLPSGV

>member
-1 MRKQLLLMLSL
+1 
-12 LLYAVGMAAQQP
+12 MAAQQP

-42 LVDDQGSAVQ
+42 LTEGSLDNCGQ
-52 SFNENTY
+52 KELPENTY

-68 RGLAKVSQKS
+68 RGLAKVQKKSLS
-78 VSDTKTIY
+78 VALTIN
-86 YFALRVKGSDTD
+86 YFPLRVKGDTND
-98 NGKAISFRLS
+98 EGKAISFRLLY
-108 VPGANT
+108 PGGQL
-114 SYIYNDLQPAA
+114 SYVYDLQPAA

-143 PLKFIQPLYYAFTQ
+143 PLKFIQPLYYGFTQ
-157 ETVSVKVGEQLNLL
+157 ETVSVKVGEQINLL

-185 LNWNMYDESWRENVN
+185 LNWNMYEESENVI

-213 KYGAV
+213 KYGSV
-218 GIFPKLWDMKN
+218 GVFPKLWDMKN
-229 TGDHT
+229 TGQYSD
-234 SINVRVIQPATS
+234 INIRVIQPATS

-267 NTVLRSGYTTSPA
+267 NTVLRSGYTTAPA

-291 DETALLP
+291 DETAILP
-298 MIGSDIGKFNPVKAG
+298 MIGSDIGKFNPVKTG

-339 NPVGTVKVIKM
+339 NPVGRVKEIKM
-350 YVGENLLDILPSG
+350 YIGDNLLSILPSG
-363 YKVMPEDAAD
+363 YKVMPEDATD
-373 RSVRYE
+373 RSVHYE
-379 VNQSYSDQ
+379 VLPNYNQDQ
-387 GVYEDGDG
+387 EFKYNEILEDNGSEG
-395 AYKYTDIFGNLY
+395 IFARKPGRAR
-407 FNEGDEMIALKSGRV
+407 IAIISN
-422 RVTIRSV
+422 
-429 QNPQASCEYEV
+429 QNPQAACTYEV

-447 SITFKQEE
+447 NITFKQEE
-455 MTFLLPIKDTDKSDI
+455 MTFLMPIKDTDKWDI
-470 SEDIR
+470 SEDIH
-475 NNIIMTPSWPKYDEN
+475 NNIIMTPSWPKYEEY
-490 ESYDKR
+490 ESYDIAQSNLDISSLTDAVK
-496 STLLYIQ
+496 LY
-503 FVKDVTSDT
+503 
-512 EVITLDYDFTEDKLS
+512 YDFKKDSLS
-527 ASIVNAG
+527 ASVVK
-534 RGSVGVIYLSER
+534 VGEGWIDISYSSER
-546 TVASEEGLKNEE
+546 TIATEEGLRNDEY
-558 VEIMKKFSVV
+558 EISNHFHVTIL
-568 VMESLKGFNVDNY
+568 ESLKGFKVDEY

-605 SRVEVTITPNSYL
+605 SRVEVTITPDSYVS
-618 PEEWKSMVEIV
+618 EEWKSMVEIV
-629 PTDESKLNYTIIPHS
+629 PTDETMLNYTIKPHS

-660 TSNVLIGQRYM
+660 TSHVGIGQRYM

-676 KWTSF
+676 KWTSL
-681 YAGGVRWNSP
+681 YSGGVSWNSP

-712 PEYGYFGDLNS
+712 PEYGYFGDIYS
-723 LGTGTCYKIKVKEE
+723 LETGTCYKIKVKEE

-744 RIMYTGAYEDMQT
+744 RIMYTGAYEDMRT

-786 SNANNFNVGDR
+786 AYANKFNVGDR

-810 EKWTGTLITL
+810 EKWTGTLTTL
-820 HAGLGYMYFNA
+820 RAGLGYMYFNA
-831 GSENVDMEYQRESLM
+831 ASDTIDMEYLHEGSM

-957 VGGIVTGITSADI
+957 VGGIVTGITAADI
-970 ASSGIAIV
+970 ASSGIAVV

-987 DVADIIVCNAS
+987 DVADVIVCNAS

>member
-1 MRKQLLLMLSL
+1 MLSL

-42 LVDDQGSAVQ
+42 LTEGSLDNCGQ
-52 SFNENTY
+52 KELPENTY
-59 LGAFIDGEC
+59 LGAFIEGEC
-68 RGLAKVSQKS
+68 RGLAKVQKKSLS
-78 VSDTKTIY
+78 VALTIN
-86 YFALRVKGSDTD
+86 YFPLRVKGDTND
-98 NGKAISFRLS
+98 EGKAISFRLLY
-108 VPGANT
+108 PGGQL
-114 SYIYNDLQPAA
+114 SYVYDLQPAA

-138 LSDLF
+138 LSALF
-143 PLKFIQPLYYAFTQ
+143 PLKFIQPLYYSFTQ
-157 ETVSVKVGEQLNLL
+157 ETVSVKVGEQINLL

-185 LNWNMYDESWRENVN
+185 LNWNMYEESENVN

-213 KYGAV
+213 KYGSV
-218 GIFPKLWDMKN
+218 GVFPKLWDMKN
-229 TGDHT
+229 TGQYSD
-234 SINVRVIQPATS
+234 INIRVIQPATS

-267 NTVLRSGYTTSPA
+267 NTVLRSGYTTAPA

-291 DETALLP
+291 DETAILP
-298 MIGSDIGKFNPVKAG
+298 MEGNDIGKFNPVKTG

-339 NPVGTVKVIKM
+339 TPVGRVKEIKM
-350 YVGENLLDILPSG
+350 YIGDNLLDILPSG
-363 YKVMPEDAAD
+363 YKVMPEDATD
-373 RSVRYE
+373 RSVHYE
-379 VNQSYSDQ
+379 VLPNYNQDQ
-387 GVYEDGDG
+387 EFKYNEILEDNGSEG
-395 AYKYTDIFGNLY
+395 IFARKPGRAR
-407 FNEGDEMIALKSGRV
+407 IAIISN
-422 RVTIRSV
+422 
-429 QNPQASCEYEV
+429 QNPQATCTYEV

-447 SITFKQEE
+447 NITFKQEE
-455 MTFLLPIKDTDKSDI
+455 MTFLMPRKDTDKWDI

-475 NNIIMTPSWPKYDEN
+475 NNIIMTPSWPKYEEY
-490 ESYDKR
+490 ESYDIAQSNLDISSLTDAVK
-496 STLLYIQ
+496 LY
-503 FVKDVTSDT
+503 
-512 EVITLDYDFTEDKLS
+512 YDFEKDSLS
-527 ASIVNAG
+527 ALIDSIGQG
-534 RGSVGVIYLSER
+534 RINVSYSSER
-546 TVASEEGLKNEE
+546 TIATEEGLQNDEYR
-558 VEIMKKFSVV
+558 ISNDFNITIL
-568 VMESLKGFNVDNY
+568 ESLKGFKVDGY

-590 DFVLTPDPVGAEVDP
+590 DFVLTPDPVDAEVDP
-605 SRVEVTITPNSYL
+605 SRVEVTITPYTDV
-618 PEEWKSMVEIV
+618 PEEWKSIVEIV
-629 PTDESKLNYTIIPHS
+629 PTDETMLNYTIKPHS

-660 TSNVLIGQRYM
+660 TSHVGIGQRYM

-676 KWTSF
+676 KWTSL
-681 YAGGVRWNSP
+681 YSGGVSWNSP

-696 NVVEEIRS
+696 DVVEEIRS

-712 PEYGYFGDLNS
+712 PEYGYFGDLNR
-723 LGTGTCYKIKVKEE
+723 LEPGECYKIKVKEE
-737 EPGLLDL
+737 EPGLLNL
-744 RIMYTGAYEDMQT
+744 RIYPGGYEDMRPY
-757 HRQIVPM
+757 RQIVPM

-786 SNANNFNVGDR
+786 ANANKFNVGDR
-797 IVSKDDGFAEYNG
+797 IVSKDNGFAEYNG
-810 EKWTGTLITL
+810 EKWTGTLTTL

-831 GSENVDMEYQRESLM
+831 ASDTINMELKYEWNM

-957 VGGIVTGITSADI
+957 VGGIVTGITAADI
-970 ASSGIAIV
+970 ASSGIAVV

-987 DVADIIVCNAS
+987 DVADVIVCNAS

-1004 GETTVAGLPSGV
+1004 GETTVTGLPSGV

>member
-1 MRKQLLLMLSL
+1 
-12 LLYAVGMAAQQP
+12 MAAQQP

-59 LGAFIDGEC
+59 LGAFIEGEC
-68 RGLAKVSQKS
+68 RGLAKVSRYS
-78 VSDTKTIY
+78 VSDTQTIY
-86 YFALRVKGSDTD
+86 YFALRVKGTNTD
-98 NGKAISFRLS
+98 NGKAITYRLS
-108 VPGANT
+108 VGGNQ
-114 SYIYNDLQPAA
+114 SLVFNDLKPAA
-125 DAVTYTNKKTTGT
+125 NAVTYTNNGTTGK
-138 LSDLF
+138 LSALYQ
-143 PLKFIQPLYYAFTQ
+143 LTFIRPYYYSIVQP
-157 ETVSVKVGEQLNLL
+157 EVSVKVGAEFNLF
-171 DYITFEPANANIPE
+171 DHITFEPANANIPE
-185 LNWNMYDESWRENVN
+185 LNWTMGQGEKENEYAS
-200 IEGNKLTAIKSTG
+200 IKGNTFKALKSTG
-213 KYGAV
+213 KYSWVSVSPNLLG
-218 GIFPKLWDMKN
+218 MKP
-229 TGDHT
+229 TGQYT
-234 SINVRVIQPATS
+234 KVSVRVIQPATS

-267 NTVLRSGYTTSPA
+267 NTVLRSGYTTSPV

-291 DETALLP
+291 DETAILP

-326 DLKVTVIKPVEYI
+326 DLKVTVFKPVEYI
-339 NPVGTVKVIKM
+339 EMVGSVKTIKM
-350 YVGENLLDILPSG
+350 FVGENLLDILPAG
-363 YKVMPEDAAD
+363 YKVMPEDATD
-373 RSVRYE
+373 RSVYYE

-395 AYKYTDIFGNLY
+395 AYKYTDIFGDLY
-407 FNEGDEMIALKSGRV
+407 FNEGDEMIALKPGRV
-422 RVTIRSV
+422 SVTINST
-429 QNPQASCEYEV
+429 QNSQADCEYEV
-440 IVKDGPT
+440 IVKRGPT
-447 SITFKQEE
+447 NITFKQEE
-455 MTFLLPIKDTDKSDI
+455 MTFLMPRKDTDKWDI
-470 SEDIR
+470 SKDIR
-475 NNIIMTPSWPKYDEN
+475 NNIIMTPSWPKYEKYEEYDIAQSDLDIR
-490 ESYDKR
+490 SYTKAVH
-496 STLLYIQ
+496 LY
-503 FVKDVTSDT
+503 
-512 EVITLDYDFTEDKLS
+512 YDFKNDILS
-527 ASIVNAG
+527 ALIDSIGQG
-534 RGSVGVIYLSER
+534 RIKVSYSSER
-546 TVASEEGLKNEE
+546 TIATEEGLQNDEYR
-558 VEIMKKFSVV
+558 ISNHFNITIL
-568 VMESLKGFNVDNY
+568 ESLKGFNVDEY

-605 SRVEVTITPNSYL
+605 SRVEVTITPNSYV

-629 PTDESKLNYTIIPHS
+629 PTDETKLNYTILPHG
-644 VGRATISVKL
+644 VGSATISVKL
-654 DGVEVA
+654 DGEEVA
-660 TSNVLIGQRYM
+660 TSHVDIGQRYM

-676 KWTSF
+676 KWASL
-681 YAGGVRWNSP
+681 YGGGVRWNSP

-712 PEYGYFGDLNS
+712 PEYGYFGDIYS
-723 LGTGTCYKIKVKEE
+723 LETGECYKIKVKEE

-786 SNANNFNVGDR
+786 SYANNFNVGDR
-797 IVSKDDGFAEYNG
+797 IVSKDNGFAEYNG
-810 EKWTGTLITL
+810 EKWTGTLTTL

-831 GSENVDMEYQRESLM
+831 ASDTIDMEYQRESLM

-943 AKMAGSLRAPQRLT
+943 AKMAGSLCAPQRLT

-1004 GETTVAGLPSGV
+1004 GETTVTGLPSGV

>member
-1 MRKQLLLMLSL
+1 
-12 LLYAVGMAAQQP
+12 MAAQP

-29 PNAYPDEHVIYVG
+29 PNAYPDEHVIYAG
-42 LVDDQGSAVQ
+42 LTEGSIDKCGLKSLPQG
-52 SFNENTY
+52 TY
-59 LGAFIDGEC
+59 LGAFINGEC
-68 RGLAKVSQKS
+68 RGLVQVQQKS
-78 VSDTKTIY
+78 LSDVETIY
-86 YFALRVKGSDTD
+86 YFPLRVKGGSNDE
-98 NGKAISFRLS
+98 GKQITFRLS
-108 VPGANT
+108 YPGGQL
-114 SYIYNDLQPAA
+114 SYVYDLKPAA
-125 DAVTYTNKKTTGT
+125 DAITYNTKGINGT
-138 LSDLF
+138 LSALYA
-143 PLKFIQPLYYAFTQ
+143 LKFIQPYYYSIVQ
-157 ETVSVKVGEQLNLL
+157 PEVSVKVGAEFNLL
-171 DYITFEPANANIPE
+171 DHITFDPENANIPE
-185 LNWNMYDESWRENVN
+185 LNWTMGQGEIENEYASIKDN
-200 IEGNKLTAIKSTG
+200 TFKALKSTG
-213 KYGAV
+213 KYGSV
-218 GIFPKLWDMKN
+218 SVSPKLWDMKP
-229 TGDHT
+229 TGQYREVR
-234 SINVRVIQPATS
+234 VRVIQSATS

-267 NTVLRSGYTTSPA
+267 NTVLRSGYTTTPA

-291 DETALLP
+291 DETAIRP
-298 MIGSDIGKFNPVKAG
+298 MTSESDLGKFEPVKPG

-339 NPVGTVKVIKM
+339 EMVGSVKTIKM
-350 YVGENLLDILPSG
+350 FVGENLLNILPSG
-363 YKVMPEDAAD
+363 YKVMPEDATD
-373 RSVRYE
+373 RSVHYE
-379 VNQSYSDQ
+379 VNQSFSDQ

-395 AYKYTDIFGNLY
+395 AYKYTDIFGDLY
-407 FNEGDEMIALKSGRV
+407 FNEGDEMIALKPGRV
-422 RVTIRSV
+422 RVTINST
-429 QNPQASCEYEV
+429 QNSRAYCEYEV
-440 IVKDGPT
+440 IVKRGPT
-447 SITFKQEE
+447 NITFKQEE
-455 MTFLLPIKDTDKSDI
+455 MTFLMPRKDTDKWDI

-475 NNIIMTPSWPKYDEN
+475 NNIIMTPSWPKYEEYEEYDIA
-490 ESYDKR
+490 ESDLDILSFTKAVN
-496 STLLYIQ
+496 LYYN
-503 FVKDVTSDT
+503 FEKDS
-512 EVITLDYDFTEDKLS
+512 LS
-527 ASIVNAG
+527 ASIDSIGQGWIDV
-534 RGSVGVIYLSER
+534 SYSSER
-546 TVASEEGLKNEE
+546 TIATEEGLQNDEYR
-558 VEIMKKFSVV
+558 ISNHFNITIL
-568 VMESLKGFNVDNY
+568 ESLKGFKVDGF

-590 DFVLTPDPVGAEVDP
+590 DFVLTPDPVDAEVDP
-605 SRVEVTITPNSYL
+605 SRVEVTITPDSYV
-618 PEEWKSMVEIV
+618 PEEWKSIVEIV
-629 PTDESKLNYTIIPHS
+629 PTDETMLNYTIKPHS

-654 DGVEVA
+654 DGEEVA
-660 TSNVLIGQRYM
+660 TSFVSIGQRYM

-681 YAGGVRWNSP
+681 YGGRVGWNSP
-691 EYELG
+691 EIELG

-712 PEYGYFGDLNS
+712 PEYGYFGDIYS
-723 LGTGTCYKIKVKEE
+723 LETGECYKIKVKEE

-744 RIMYTGAYEDMQT
+744 RIMYTGAYEDMRT

-786 SNANNFNVGDR
+786 TYANKFNVGDR

-810 EKWTGTLITL
+810 EKWTGTLTTL
-820 HAGLGYMYFNA
+820 RAGLGYMYFNA
-831 GSENVDMEYQRESLM
+831 ASDTIDMEYLREGRM

-877 ADLGND
+877 ADLGNE

-888 FTVGAFVGDECRG
+888 FTVGAFVGEECRG

-906 DGKCFITVHADKGE
+906 EGKCFITVHADKGE
-920 TISFKLHDAVSG
+920 TISFKLYDAVSG
-932 EMRTINEQMPF
+932 EMRTINEQLPF
-943 AKMAGSLRAPQRLT
+943 AKMAGSFRAPQRMT
-957 VGGIVTGITSADI
+957 VGGIVTGITAADI

-987 DVADIIVCNAS
+987 DVADVIVCNAS

-1004 GETTVAGLPSGV
+1004 GETTVTGLPSGV

>member
-1 MRKQLLLMLSL
+1 MLSL

-42 LVDDQGSAVQ
+42 LTEGSLDNCGQ
-52 SFNENTY
+52 KELPENTY

-68 RGLAKVSQKS
+68 RGLAKVQKKSLS
-78 VSDTKTIY
+78 VALTIN
-86 YFALRVKGSDTD
+86 YFPLRVKGDTND
-98 NGKAISFRLS
+98 EGKAISFRLLY
-108 VPGANT
+108 PGGQL
-114 SYIYNDLQPAA
+114 SYVYDLQPTA

-138 LSDLF
+138 LSALF
-143 PLKFIQPLYYAFTQ
+143 PLKFIQPLYYSFTQ
-157 ETVSVKVGEQLNLL
+157 ETVSVKVGEQINLL

-185 LNWNMYDESWRENVN
+185 LNWNMYEESENVN

-213 KYGAV
+213 KYGSV
-218 GIFPKLWDMKN
+218 GVFPKLWDMKN
-229 TGDHT
+229 TGQYSD
-234 SINVRVIQPATS
+234 INIRVIQPATS

-267 NTVLRSGYTTSPA
+267 NTVLRSGYTTAPA

-291 DETALLP
+291 DETAIRP
-298 MIGSDIGKFNPVKAG
+298 MTSESDLGKFEPVKTG
-313 TYTMTLSGENASV
+313 TYTMTLGGENASV

-339 NPVGTVKVIKM
+339 TPVGRVKEIKM
-350 YVGENLLDILPSG
+350 YIGDNLLDILPSG
-363 YKVMPEDAAD
+363 YKVMPEDATD

-379 VNQSYSDQ
+379 VLPSYNQDQ
-387 GVYEDGDG
+387 EF
-395 AYKYTDIFGNLY
+395 KYNEILDDNGSEGIFARKPGRAR
-407 FNEGDEMIALKSGRV
+407 IAIISN
-422 RVTIRSV
+422 
-429 QNPQASCEYEV
+429 QNPQATCTYEV

-447 SITFKQEE
+447 NITFKQEE
-455 MTFLLPIKDTDKSDI
+455 MTFLMPIKDTDKWDI

-475 NNIIMTPSWPKYDEN
+475 NNIIMTPSWPKYEEY
-490 ESYDKR
+490 ESYDIAQSNLDISSLTDAVK
-496 STLLYIQ
+496 LY
-503 FVKDVTSDT
+503 
-512 EVITLDYDFTEDKLS
+512 YDFKKDSLS
-527 ASIVNAG
+527 ASVVK
-534 RGSVGVIYLSER
+534 VGEGWIDISYSSER
-546 TVASEEGLKNEE
+546 TIATEEGLRNDEY
-558 VEIMKKFSVV
+558 EISNHFHVTIL
-568 VMESLKGFNVDNY
+568 ESLKGFKVDEY

-605 SRVEVTITPNSYL
+605 SRVEVTITPNTYVS
-618 PEEWKSMVEIV
+618 EEWKSIVEIV
-629 PTDESKLNYTIIPHS
+629 PTDETMLNYTIRPHS

-660 TSNVLIGQRYM
+660 SSNVLIGQRYM

-676 KWTSF
+676 KWASL
-681 YAGGVRWNSP
+681 YGGDVSWNSP

-712 PEYGYFGDLNS
+712 PEYGYFGDINRLES
-723 LGTGTCYKIKVKEE
+723 GTCYKIKVKEE

-744 RIMYTGAYEDMQT
+744 RIMYTGAYEDMRT

-786 SNANNFNVGDR
+786 AYANKFNVGDR
-797 IVSKDDGFAEYNG
+797 IVSKDNGFAEYNG
-810 EKWTGTLITL
+810 EKWTGTLTTL

-957 VGGIVTGITSADI
+957 VGGIVTGITAADI
-970 ASSGIAIV
+970 ASSGIAVV
-978 DGQITVQGM
+978 DGQITVLGM
-987 DVADIIVCNAS
+987 DVADVIVCNAS

>member
-1 MRKQLLLMLSL
+1 MLSL

-42 LVDDQGSAVQ
+42 LVDDKGSAVQ
-52 SFNENTY
+52 SFNANTY

-68 RGLAKVSQKS
+68 RGIAEVSQKS

-108 VPGANT
+108 IPGANM
-114 SYIYNDLQPAA
+114 SYIYNDLKPAA
-125 DAVTYTNKKTTGT
+125 NAVTYTNKKTTGT

-143 PLKFIQPLYYAFTQ
+143 PLKFIQPLYYGFTQ
-157 ETVSVKVGEQLNLL
+157 ETVSVKVGEQINLL

-185 LNWNMYDESWRENVN
+185 LNWNMYEESENVI

-213 KYGAV
+213 KYGSV
-218 GIFPKLWDMKN
+218 GVFPKLWDMKN
-229 TGDHT
+229 TGQYSD
-234 SINVRVIQPATS
+234 INIRVIQPATS

-267 NTVLRSGYTTSPA
+267 NTVLRSGYTTAPA

-286 TWKSS
+286 TWKSN
-291 DETALLP
+291 DETAIRP
-298 MIGSDIGKFNPVKAG
+298 MEGNDIGKFEPVKTG

-326 DLKVTVIKPVEYI
+326 DLKVTVVKPVESI
-339 NPVGTVKVIKM
+339 IPVGSVKTIKM
-350 YVGENLLDILPSG
+350 FVGENLLNILPAG
-363 YKVMPEDAAD
+363 YKVMPEDASD
-373 RSVRYE
+373 RSVGYE
-379 VNQSYSDQ
+379 VNQSFSDQ

-395 AYKYTDIFGNLY
+395 AYKYTDIFGDIH
-407 FNEGDEMIALKSGRV
+407 FNEGANMIALKPGRV
-422 RVTIRSV
+422 RVVIRSV
-429 QNPQASCEYEV
+429 QNPQMGCEYEV
-440 IVKDGPT
+440 IVKRGPT
-447 SITFKQEE
+447 SITSKQDE
-455 MTFLLPIKDTDKSDI
+455 MTFMMPRKDTDKWDI

-475 NNIIMTPSWPKYDEN
+475 NNIIMNPSWPKYEEN
-490 ESYDKR
+490 EEYDVYNTDLQISSPDKAIKLNYTF
-496 STLLYIQ
+496 ST
-503 FVKDVTSDT
+503 
-512 EVITLDYDFTEDKLS
+512 DKLE
-527 ASIVNAG
+527 ASIVEAG
-534 RGSVGVIYLSER
+534 RATIDISYTTEH
-546 TVASEEGLKNEE
+546 TVATEEGLKNDHLLLEKHFL
-558 VEIMKKFSVV
+558 VTIL
-568 VMESLKGFNVDNY
+568 ESLKGFKVEEY
-581 VEMVSTETR
+581 VSMASTETR
-590 DFVLTPDPVGAEVDP
+590 DFVLTPDPADAEVDP
-605 SRVEVTITPNSYL
+605 SRVEVTIVDANV
-618 PEEWKSMVEIV
+618 PEMWKSIVEIE
-629 PTDESKLNYTIIPHS
+629 PTDETKLNYTINPRS
-644 VGRATISVKL
+644 VGTATISVKL
-654 DGVEVA
+654 DGEEVA
-660 TSNVLIGQRYM
+660 TSNVRIGQRYM

-681 YAGGVRWNSP
+681 YGGRVGWNSP
-691 EYELG
+691 EIELG

-723 LGTGTCYKIKVKEE
+723 LDTGTCYKIKVKEE

-744 RIMYTGAYEDMQT
+744 RIMYTGAYEDMRT
-757 HRQIVPM
+757 YRQIVPM

-779 SVFSTED
+779 SVFVKEE
-786 SNANNFNVGDR
+786 NRNVFNVGDR

-810 EKWTGTLITL
+810 EKWTGTLTTL
-820 HAGLGYMYFNA
+820 RAGLGYMYFNA
-831 GSENVDMEYQRESLM
+831 GSENVDMELEHEYYM

-852 MNAPQHKQS
+852 MNVPQHKQS

-920 TISFKLHDAVSG
+920 TISFKLYDAVSG

-957 VGGIVTGITSADI
+957 VGGIVTGITAADI
-970 ASSGIAIV
+970 ASSGIAVV

-987 DVADIIVCNAS
+987 DVADVIVCNAS

-1004 GETTVAGLPSGV
+1004 GETTVTGLPSDV

>member
-1 MRKQLLLMLSL
+1 
-12 LLYAVGMAAQQP
+12 MAAQQP

-42 LVDDQGSAVQ
+42 LTEGSLDNCGQ
-52 SFNENTY
+52 KELPENTY

-68 RGLAKVSQKS
+68 RGLAKVQKKSLS
-78 VSDTKTIY
+78 VALTIN
-86 YFALRVKGSDTD
+86 YFPLRVKGDTND
-98 NGKAISFRLS
+98 EGKAISFRLLY
-108 VPGANT
+108 PGGQL
-114 SYIYNDLQPAA
+114 SYVYDLQPAA

-143 PLKFIQPLYYAFTQ
+143 PLKFIQPLYYGFTQ
-157 ETVSVKVGEQLNLL
+157 ETVSVKVGEQINLL

-185 LNWNMYDESWRENVN
+185 LNWNMYEESENVN

-213 KYGAV
+213 KYGSV
-218 GIFPKLWDMKN
+218 GVFPKLWDMKN
-229 TGDHT
+229 TGQYSD
-234 SINVRVIQPATS
+234 INIRVIQPATS

-267 NTVLRSGYTTSPA
+267 NTVLRSGYTTAPA

-291 DETALLP
+291 DETAIRP
-298 MIGSDIGKFNPVKAG
+298 MEGNDIGKFNPVKTG

-339 NPVGTVKVIKM
+339 NPVGRVKEIKM
-350 YVGENLLDILPSG
+350 YIGDNLLDILPSG
-363 YKVMPEDAAD
+363 YKVMPEDATD

-379 VNQSYSDQ
+379 VLPSYNQDQ
-387 GVYEDGDG
+387 EFKYNEILEDNGSEG
-395 AYKYTDIFGNLY
+395 IFARKPGRAR
-407 FNEGDEMIALKSGRV
+407 IAIISN
-422 RVTIRSV
+422 
-429 QNPQASCEYEV
+429 QNPQASCTYEV

-447 SITFKQEE
+447 NITFKQEE
-455 MTFLLPIKDTDKSDI
+455 MTFLMPIKDTDKWDI

-475 NNIIMTPSWPKYDEN
+475 NNIIMTPSWPKYEEY
-490 ESYDKR
+490 ESYDIAQ
-496 STLLYIQ
+496 SNLDISSLTDA
-503 FVKDVTSDT
+503 VKLS
-512 EVITLDYDFTEDKLS
+512 YDFKKDIIS
-527 ASIVNAG
+527 ASIVK
-534 RGSVGVIYLSER
+534 VGEGWIDISYSSER
-546 TVASEEGLKNEE
+546 TIATEEGLQNDEY
-558 VEIMKKFSVV
+558 EISNHFHVTIL
-568 VMESLKGFNVDNY
+568 ESLKGFNVDGY

-605 SRVEVTITPNSYL
+605 SRVEVTITPDSYVS
-618 PEEWKSMVEIV
+618 EEWKSMVEIV
-629 PTDESKLNYTIIPHS
+629 PTDETMLNYTIRPHS
-644 VGRATISVKL
+644 VGRAIISVKL
-654 DGVEVA
+654 DGEEVA
-660 TSNVLIGQRYM
+660 SSNVLIGQRYM

-676 KWTSF
+676 KWASL
-681 YAGGVRWNSP
+681 YGGDVSWNSP

-712 PEYGYFGDLNS
+712 PEYGYFGDINRLES
-723 LGTGTCYKIKVKEE
+723 GTCYKIKVKEE

-744 RIMYTGAYEDMQT
+744 RIMYTGAYEDMRT

-786 SNANNFNVGDR
+786 AYANKFNVGDR

-810 EKWTGTLITL
+810 EKWTGTLTTL
-820 HAGLGYMYFNA
+820 RAGLGYMYFNA
-831 GSENVDMEYQRESLM
+831 GSENVDMEYLREGSM

>member
-1 MRKQLLLMLSL
+1 MLSL

-42 LVDDQGSAVQ
+42 LTEGSLDNCGQ
-52 SFNENTY
+52 KELPENTY

-68 RGLAKVSQKS
+68 RGLAKVQKKSLS
-78 VSDTKTIY
+78 VALTIN
-86 YFALRVKGSDTD
+86 YFPLRVKGDTND
-98 NGKAISFRLS
+98 EGKAISFRLLY
-108 VPGANT
+108 PGGQL
-114 SYIYNDLQPAA
+114 SYVYDLQPAA

-143 PLKFIQPLYYAFTQ
+143 PLKFIQPLYYGFTQ
-157 ETVSVKVGEQLNLL
+157 ETVSVKVGEQINLL

-185 LNWNMYDESWRENVN
+185 LNWNMYEESENVN

-213 KYGAV
+213 KYGSV
-218 GIFPKLWDMKN
+218 GVFPKLWDMKN
-229 TGDHT
+229 TGQYSD
-234 SINVRVIQPATS
+234 INIRVIQPATS

-291 DETALLP
+291 DETAILP
-298 MIGSDIGKFNPVKAG
+298 MIGSDIGKFNPVKTG

-339 NPVGTVKVIKM
+339 NPVGRVKEIKM
-350 YVGENLLDILPSG
+350 YIGDNLLSILPSG
-363 YKVMPEDAAD
+363 YKVMPEDATD
-373 RSVRYE
+373 RSVHYE
-379 VNQSYSDQ
+379 VLPSYNQDQ
-387 GVYEDGDG
+387 EFKYNEILEDNGSEG
-395 AYKYTDIFGNLY
+395 IFARKPGRAR
-407 FNEGDEMIALKSGRV
+407 IAIISN
-422 RVTIRSV
+422 
-429 QNPQASCEYEV
+429 QNPQASCTYEV

-447 SITFKQEE
+447 NITFKQEE
-455 MTFLLPIKDTDKSDI
+455 MTFLMPIKDTDKWDI

-475 NNIIMTPSWPKYDEN
+475 NNIIMTPSWPKYEEY
-490 ESYDKR
+490 ESYDIAQSNLDISSLTDAVK
-496 STLLYIQ
+496 LY
-503 FVKDVTSDT
+503 
-512 EVITLDYDFTEDKLS
+512 YDFKKDSLS
-527 ASIVNAG
+527 ASVVK
-534 RGSVGVIYLSER
+534 VGEGWIDISYSSER
-546 TVASEEGLKNEE
+546 TIATEEGLRNDEY
-558 VEIMKKFSVV
+558 EISNHFHVTI
-568 VMESLKGFNVDNY
+568 MESLKGFKVDGY
-581 VEMVSTETR
+581 VDMVSTETR

-605 SRVEVTITPNSYL
+605 SRVEVTITPDSYVS
-618 PEEWKSMVEIV
+618 EEWKSMVEIV
-629 PTDESKLNYTIIPHS
+629 PTDETMLNYTIKPHS

-660 TSNVLIGQRYM
+660 TSYVGIGQRYM

-676 KWTSF
+676 KWTSL
-681 YAGGVRWNSP
+681 YSGGVSWNSP

-712 PEYGYFGDLNS
+712 PEYGYFGDLNR
-723 LGTGTCYKIKVKEE
+723 LEPGTCYKIKVKEE
-737 EPGLLDL
+737 EPGLLNL
-744 RIMYTGAYEDMQT
+744 RIYPGGYEDMRPY
-757 HRQIVPM
+757 RQIVPM

-786 SNANNFNVGDR
+786 ANANKFNVGDR
-797 IVSKDDGFAEYNG
+797 IVSKDNGFAEYNG
-810 EKWTGTLITL
+810 EKWTGTLTTL

-831 GSENVDMEYQRESLM
+831 ASDTINMELKYEWNM

-957 VGGIVTGITSADI
+957 VGGIVTGITAADI
-970 ASSGIAIV
+970 ASSGIAVV

-987 DVADIIVCNAS
+987 DVADVIVCNAS